1 MWSAEYG
8 RMRPAG
14 WYSEELRSTTS
25 RRFVPANG
33 MRRLSCASSKGRL
46 RPPTRERGS
55 ETVANEYKDTTNL
68 PKTKFPMRGN
78 LAKAEPERLRAWQE
92 NHVYEQMQKKNEG
105 HGKFVLHDGPPYANG
120 PIHVG
125 HAMNKISKDIIM
137 RYHAMLGEQ
146 TPYVPGWDCH
156 GQPIEHKVEE
166 SLGTEKFNATPVEK
180 IREMCREFAVENL
193 DLQREGF
200 KRLGVLGD
208 WDNPYL
214 TLYNEHDAAD
224 IEVFKAMFD
233 RGMIYRGR
241 KPVHWCKHCH
251 TALAEAEIEYSDEVS
266 PSIFV
271 RFELIDAPAELA
283 ASGMTVDV
291 VIWTT
296 TPWTLP
302 ANAGVAVSAED
313 DYVAVQADG
322 RLGIMAKALWEKVF
336 LGVAKKED
344 AVLYVPEG
352 AAEPWCVHGE
362 ELVGVTY
369 KQPVFE
375 GVTGRIVTADYVSM
389 EDGTGCVHT
398 APGHG
403 VDDYYTGMR
412 EGLPIIMPVDDD
424 GHFYAGDEYGTGG
437 PFSGLETDEAN
448 PVIIK
453 WLEERGTLLAEKKI
467 NHSYPHCWRCK
478 NPVIFRAT
486 DQWFVSMDETG
497 LRDEAIDAIYNKV
510 RFYPDHAKNRI
521 GTMVEGR
528 PDWCISRQR
537 NWGVPIPS
545 FTCAD
550 CGEKVMND
558 ATLDA
563 VNALFKEKGS
573 DAWFTDAPEDYL
585 GDACVCPKCG
595 GHHLKADRDILD
607 VWWDSGVSWKA
618 VCENREELEYPADM
632 YLEGSDQHRG
642 WFQSS
647 LLTSVG
653 ANGFAPYKAVVSQG
667 FTLDGQGRKM
677 SKSLGNVIDPNKVC
691 GTLGADILRLWVSS
705 VDTSTDVAIDDE
717 ILKRTSE
724 AYRRFRNTFRF
735 LLGELE
741 DQFDPEHDAV
751 PVDELM
757 PLDRLMLA
765 RMAEVQ
771 AEVDRAYAEYRF
783 NGAYRVLYD
792 FVVTELSNVYLDVTK
807 DRVYCDAPDS
817 LARRSAQTVWAEILS
832 MLLRDL
838 QPILAFTTDEV
849 MAYAPAGLRDGQ
861 EYAALLSWYEPKMA
875 LEEAEQYLPAYGAAL
890 EFRDVVTAALE
901 QARSAGDVNKSQEAR
916 IVAAVP
922 AALYDELTGEHAC
935 DLAELC
941 IVSEVELE
949 RGEELSVAVEHARGE
964 KCERC
969 WNYRELG
976 ASENHPHLCARCAA
990 VVEG

>member
-1 MWSAEYG
+1 MAKEK
-8 RMRPAG
+8 
-14 WYSEELRSTTS
+14 
-25 RRFVPANG
+25 
-33 MRRLSCASSKGRL
+33 SKY
-46 RPPTRERGS
+46 
-55 ETVANEYKDTTNL
+55 NDTMQL
-68 PKTKFPMRGN
+68 PKTGFPMRGGLPKN
-78 LAKAEPERLRAWQE
+78 EPKRLAAWYE
-92 NHVYEQMQKKNEG
+92 NHVYEQLQKKNEG
-105 HGKFVLHDGPPYANG
+105 HKKFVLHDGPPYANG
-120 PIHVG
+120 PIHIG

-137 RYHAMLGEQ
+137 RYHAMQGEQ

-166 SLGTEKFNATPVEK
+166 MLGTKKFNATPTAK
-180 IREMCREFAVENL
+180 IRELCNKFAVENI

-214 TLYNEHDAAD
+214 TLYHEHDAAD

-233 RGMIYRGR
+233 KGMIYRGR

-266 PSIFV
+266 PSVFV
-271 RFELIDAPAELA
+271 RFELIDVPEALRSAGVP
-283 ASGMTVDV
+283 VDV

-302 ANAGVAVSAED
+302 ANAGVALLADADYIAVEAE
-313 DYVAVQADG
+313 G

-336 LGVAKKED
+336 HGVAGIED
-344 AVLYVPEG
+344 ACLYVPEG
-352 AAEPWCVHGE
+352 AAEPWSVHGE
-362 ELVGVTY
+362 ELVDITY
-369 KQPVFE
+369 THPIFSDVQ
-375 GVTGRIVTADYVSM
+375 GRIVTADYVTL

-412 EGLPIIMPVDDD
+412 CNLPIIMPVDDD
-424 GHFYAGDEYGTGG
+424 GHFYAGDGLGTGG
-437 PFSGLETDEAN
+437 PFSGMDTDEAN
-448 PVIIK
+448 PHIIEF
-453 WLEERGTLLAEKKI
+453 LRERGTLVAEKKI

-486 DQWFVSMDETG
+486 DQWFVSMDETN
-497 LRDEAIDAIYNKV
+497 LRGEALDQVLNHV
-510 RFYPDHAKNRI
+510 TWYPDHAKNRI
-521 GTMVEGR
+521 GSMVEGR

-545 FTCAD
+545 YTCAD

-563 VNALFKEKGS
+563 VIVLFKEKGS
-573 DAWFTDAPEDYL
+573 DAWFTDAPEEYL
-585 GDACVCPKCG
+585 GGACVCPKCG

-653 ANGFAPYKAVVSQG
+653 ANGVAPYKAVVSQG

-691 GTLGADILRLWVSS
+691 DEMGADIIRLWVAS
-705 VDTSTDVAIDDE
+705 VDTSTDVAIDHE
-717 ILKRTSE
+717 ILARTSD

-741 DQFDPEHDAV
+741 GQFEPEADGVPFSDLTALDQ
-751 PVDELM
+751 LM
-757 PLDRLMLA
+757 VARLTQ
-765 RMAEVQ
+765 VQ
-771 AEVDRAYAEYRF
+771 AEVDAAYAGYEF
-783 NGAYRVLYD
+783 NRAYRVLYD
-792 FVVTELSNVYLDVTK
+792 FVVTELSNVYLDALK
-807 DRVYCDAPDS
+807 DRLYCEKPGS
-817 LARRSAQTVWAEILS
+817 LARRSAQTVLAELLS

-838 QPILAFTTDEV
+838 QPILAFTCDEV
-849 MAYAPAGLRDGQ
+849 MAYAPAGCRGG
-861 EYAALLSWYEPKMA
+861 ETYAAMLDWYQAPISV
-875 LEEAEQYLPAYGAAL
+875 EEANEYSEVL
-890 EFRDVVTAALE
+890 TAALTLRGAVTKALE
-901 QARSAGDVNKSQEAR
+901 DARTAGTFTKSQEVR
-916 IVAAVP
+916 ISATVP
-922 AALYDELTGEHAC
+922 SSDFALLTGERGI
-935 DLAELC
+935 DLAEFF
-941 IVSEVELE
+941 IVSEVALMENE
-949 RGEELSVAVEHARGE
+949 DAEDDGITVTVDAARGE
-964 KCERC
+964 RCDRC
-969 WNYRELG
+969 WNYREDTG
-976 ASENHPHLCARCAA
+976 VHGEHEHICSRCAA
-990 VVEG
+990 ALE

>member
-1 MWSAEYG
+1 MAKEK
-8 RMRPAG
+8 
-14 WYSEELRSTTS
+14 
-25 RRFVPANG
+25 
-33 MRRLSCASSKGRL
+33 SKY
-46 RPPTRERGS
+46 
-55 ETVANEYKDTTNL
+55 NDTMQL
-68 PKTKFPMRGN
+68 PKTGFPMRGGLPKN
-78 LAKAEPERLRAWQE
+78 EPKRLAAWYE
-92 NHVYEQMQKKNEG
+92 NHVYEQLQKKNEG
-105 HGKFVLHDGPPYANG
+105 HKKFVLHDGPPYANG
-120 PIHVG
+120 PIHIG

-137 RYHAMLGEQ
+137 RYHAMQGEQ

-166 SLGTEKFNATPVEK
+166 MLGTKKFNATPTAK
-180 IREMCREFAVENL
+180 IRELCNKFAVENI

-214 TLYNEHDAAD
+214 TLYHEHDAAD

-233 RGMIYRGR
+233 KGMIYRGR

-266 PSIFV
+266 PSVFV
-271 RFELIDAPAELA
+271 RFELIDVPEALRSAGVP
-283 ASGMTVDV
+283 VDV

-302 ANAGVAVSAED
+302 ANAGVALLAD
-313 DYVAVQADG
+313 ADYIAVQAEG

-336 LGVAKKED
+336 HGVAGIED
-344 AVLYVPEG
+344 ACLYVPEG
-352 AAEPWCVHGE
+352 ATEPWSVHGE
-362 ELVGVTY
+362 ELVDITY
-369 KQPVFE
+369 THPIFSDVQ
-375 GVTGRIVTADYVSM
+375 GRIVTADYVTL

-412 EGLPIIMPVDDD
+412 CNLPIIMPVDDD
-424 GHFYAGDEYGTGG
+424 GHFYAGDGLGTGG
-437 PFSGLETDEAN
+437 PFSGMDTDEAN
-448 PVIIK
+448 PHIIEF
-453 WLEERGTLLAEKKI
+453 LRERGTLVAEKKI

-486 DQWFVSMDETG
+486 DQWFVSMDETN
-497 LRDEAIDAIYNKV
+497 LRGEALDQVLNHV
-510 RFYPDHAKNRI
+510 TWYPDHAKNRI
-521 GTMVEGR
+521 GSMVEGR

-545 FTCAD
+545 YTCAD

-563 VNALFKEKGS
+563 VIALFKEKGS

-585 GDACVCPKCG
+585 GEACVCPKCG

-653 ANGFAPYKAVVSQG
+653 ANGVAPYKAVVSQG

-691 GTLGADILRLWVSS
+691 DEMGADIIRLWVAS
-705 VDTSTDVAIDDE
+705 VDTSTDVAIDHE
-717 ILKRTSE
+717 ILARTSD

-741 DQFDPEHDAV
+741 GQFEPETDGVPFSDLTALDQ
-751 PVDELM
+751 LM
-757 PLDRLMLA
+757 VARLTQ
-765 RMAEVQ
+765 VQ
-771 AEVDRAYAEYRF
+771 AEVDAAYAGYEF
-783 NGAYRVLYD
+783 NRAYRVLYD
-792 FVVTELSNVYLDVTK
+792 FVVTELSNVYLDALK
-807 DRVYCDAPDS
+807 DRLYCEKPGS
-817 LARRSAQTVWAEILS
+817 LARRSAQTVLAELLS

-838 QPILAFTTDEV
+838 QPILAFTCDEV
-849 MAYAPAGLRDGQ
+849 MAYAPAGCRGG
-861 EYAALLSWYEPKMA
+861 ETYAAMLDWYQAPISV
-875 LEEAEQYLPAYGAAL
+875 EEANEYSEVL
-890 EFRDVVTAALE
+890 TAALTLRGAVTKALE
-901 QARSAGDVNKSQEAR
+901 DARTAGTFTKSQEVR
-916 IVAAVP
+916 ISATVP
-922 AALYDELTGEHAC
+922 SSDFALLTGERAI
-935 DLAELC
+935 DLAEFF
-941 IVSEVELE
+941 IVSEVALTENE
-949 RGEELSVAVEHARGE
+949 DAEDDGITVTVEAARGE
-964 KCERC
+964 RCDRC
-969 WNYRELG
+969 WNYREDTG
-976 ASENHPHLCARCAA
+976 VHGEHEHICSRCAA
-990 VVEG
+990 ALE

>member
-1 MWSAEYG
+1 MAKEK
-8 RMRPAG
+8 
-14 WYSEELRSTTS
+14 
-25 RRFVPANG
+25 
-33 MRRLSCASSKGRL
+33 SKY
-46 RPPTRERGS
+46 
-55 ETVANEYKDTTNL
+55 NDTMQL
-68 PKTKFPMRGN
+68 PKTGFPMRGGLPKN
-78 LAKAEPERLRAWQE
+78 EPKRLAAWYE
-92 NHVYEQMQKKNEG
+92 NHVYEQLQKKNEG
-105 HGKFVLHDGPPYANG
+105 HKKFVLHDGPPYANG
-120 PIHVG
+120 PIHIG

-137 RYHAMLGEQ
+137 RYHAMQGEQ

-166 SLGTEKFNATPVEK
+166 MLGTKKFNATPTAK
-180 IREMCREFAVENL
+180 IRELCNKFAVENI

-214 TLYNEHDAAD
+214 TLYHEHDAAD

-233 RGMIYRGR
+233 KGMIYRGR

-266 PSIFV
+266 PSVFV
-271 RFELIDAPAELA
+271 RFELIDVPEALRSAGVP
-283 ASGMTVDV
+283 VDV

-302 ANAGVAVSAED
+302 ANAGVALLADADYIAVEAE
-313 DYVAVQADG
+313 G

-336 LGVAKKED
+336 HGVAGIED
-344 AVLYVPEG
+344 ACLYVPEG
-352 AAEPWCVHGE
+352 ATEPWSVHGE
-362 ELVGVTY
+362 ELVDITY
-369 KQPVFE
+369 THPIFSDVQ
-375 GVTGRIVTADYVSM
+375 GRIVTADYVTL

-412 EGLPIIMPVDDD
+412 CNLPIIMPVDDD
-424 GHFYAGDEYGTGG
+424 GHFYAGDGLGTGG
-437 PFSGLETDEAN
+437 PFSGMDTDEAN
-448 PVIIK
+448 PHIIEF
-453 WLEERGTLLAEKKI
+453 LRERGTLVAEKKI

-486 DQWFVSMDETG
+486 DQWFVSMDETN
-497 LRDEAIDAIYNKV
+497 LRGEALDQVLNHV
-510 RFYPDHAKNRI
+510 TWYPDHAKNRI
-521 GTMVEGR
+521 GSMVEGR

-545 FTCAD
+545 YTCAD

-563 VNALFKEKGS
+563 VIALFKEKGS
-573 DAWFTDAPEDYL
+573 DAWFTDAPEEYL
-585 GDACVCPKCG
+585 GEACVCPKCG

-653 ANGFAPYKAVVSQG
+653 ANGVAPYKAVVSQG

-691 GTLGADILRLWVSS
+691 DEMGADIIRLWVAS
-705 VDTSTDVAIDDE
+705 VDTSTDVAIDHE
-717 ILKRTSE
+717 ILARTSD

-741 DQFDPEHDAV
+741 GQFEPETDGVPFSDLTALDQ
-751 PVDELM
+751 LM
-757 PLDRLMLA
+757 VARLTQ
-765 RMAEVQ
+765 VQ
-771 AEVDRAYAEYRF
+771 AEVDAAYAGYEF
-783 NGAYRVLYD
+783 NRAYRVLYD
-792 FVVTELSNVYLDVTK
+792 FVVTELSNVYLDALK
-807 DRVYCDAPDS
+807 DRVYCEKPGS
-817 LARRSAQTVWAEILS
+817 LARRSAQTVLAELLS

-838 QPILAFTTDEV
+838 QPILAFTCDEV
-849 MAYAPAGLRDGQ
+849 MAYAPAGCRGG
-861 EYAALLSWYEPKMA
+861 ETYAAMLDWYQAPISV
-875 LEEAEQYLPAYGAAL
+875 EEANEYSEVL
-890 EFRDVVTAALE
+890 TAALTLRGAVTKALE
-901 QARSAGDVNKSQEAR
+901 DARAAGTFTKSQEVR
-916 IVAAVP
+916 ISATVP
-922 AALYDELTGEHAC
+922 SSDFALLTGERGI
-935 DLAELC
+935 DLAEFF
-941 IVSEVELE
+941 IVSEVALMENE
-949 RGEELSVAVEHARGE
+949 DAEDDGITVTVDAARGE
-964 KCERC
+964 RCDRC
-969 WNYRELG
+969 WNYREDTG
-976 ASENHPHLCARCAA
+976 VHGEHEHICSRCAA
-990 VVEG
+990 ALE

>member
-1 MWSAEYG
+1 MAKEK
-8 RMRPAG
+8 
-14 WYSEELRSTTS
+14 
-25 RRFVPANG
+25 
-33 MRRLSCASSKGRL
+33 SKY
-46 RPPTRERGS
+46 
-55 ETVANEYKDTTNL
+55 NDTMQL
-68 PKTKFPMRGN
+68 PKTGFPMRGGLPKN
-78 LAKAEPERLRAWQE
+78 EPKRLAAWYE
-92 NHVYEQMQKKNEG
+92 NHVYEQLQKKNEG
-105 HGKFVLHDGPPYANG
+105 HEKFVLHDGPPYANG
-120 PIHVG
+120 PIHIG

-137 RYHAMLGEQ
+137 RYHAMQGEQ

-166 SLGTEKFNATPVEK
+166 MLGTKKFNATPTAK
-180 IREMCREFAVENL
+180 IRELCNKFAVENI

-214 TLYNEHDAAD
+214 TLYHEHDAAD

-233 RGMIYRGR
+233 KGMIYRGR

-266 PSIFV
+266 PSVFV
-271 RFELIDAPAELA
+271 RFELIDVPEALRSAGVP
-283 ASGMTVDV
+283 VDV

-302 ANAGVAVSAED
+302 ANAGVALLAD
-313 DYVAVQADG
+313 ADYVAVQAEG

-336 LGVAKKED
+336 HGVAGIED
-344 AVLYVPEG
+344 ACLYVPEG
-352 AAEPWCVHGE
+352 AAEPWSVHGE
-362 ELVGVTY
+362 ELVDITY
-369 KQPVFE
+369 THPIFSDVQ
-375 GVTGRIVTADYVSM
+375 GRIVTADYVTL

-412 EGLPIIMPVDDD
+412 CNLPIIMPVDDD
-424 GHFYAGDEYGTGG
+424 GHFYAGDGLGTGG
-437 PFSGLETDEAN
+437 PFSGMDTDEAN
-448 PVIIK
+448 PHIIEF
-453 WLEERGTLLAEKKI
+453 LRERGTLVAEKKI

-486 DQWFVSMDETG
+486 DQWFVSMDETN
-497 LRDEAIDAIYNKV
+497 LRGEALDQVLNHV
-510 RFYPDHAKNRI
+510 TWYPDHAKNRI
-521 GTMVEGR
+521 GSMVEGR

-545 FTCAD
+545 YTCAD

-563 VNALFKEKGS
+563 VIVLFKEKGS
-573 DAWFTDAPEDYL
+573 DAWFTDAPEEYL
-585 GDACVCPKCG
+585 GEACVCPKCG

-653 ANGFAPYKAVVSQG
+653 ANGVAPYKAVVSQG

-691 GTLGADILRLWVSS
+691 DEMGADIIRLWVAS
-705 VDTSTDVAIDDE
+705 VDTSTDVAIDHE
-717 ILKRTSE
+717 ILARTSD

-741 DQFDPEHDAV
+741 GQFEPETDGVPFSDLTALDQ
-751 PVDELM
+751 LM
-757 PLDRLMLA
+757 VARLTQ
-765 RMAEVQ
+765 VQ
-771 AEVDRAYAEYRF
+771 AEVDAAYAGYEF
-783 NGAYRVLYD
+783 NRAYRVLYD
-792 FVVTELSNVYLDVTK
+792 FVVTELSNVYLDALK
-807 DRVYCDAPDS
+807 DRLYCEKPGS
-817 LARRSAQTVWAEILS
+817 LARRSAQTVLAELLS

-838 QPILAFTTDEV
+838 QPILAFTCDEV
-849 MAYAPAGLRDGQ
+849 MAYAPAGCRGG
-861 EYAALLSWYEPKMA
+861 ETYAAMLDWYQAPISV
-875 LEEAEQYLPAYGAAL
+875 EEANEYSEVL
-890 EFRDVVTAALE
+890 TAALTLRGAVTKALE
-901 QARSAGDVNKSQEAR
+901 DARTAGTFTKSQEVR
-916 IVAAVP
+916 ISATVP
-922 AALYDELTGEHAC
+922 SSDFALLTGERGI
-935 DLAELC
+935 DLAEFF
-941 IVSEVELE
+941 IVSEVALTENE
-949 RGEELSVAVEHARGE
+949 DAEDDGITVTVEAARGE
-964 KCERC
+964 RCDRC
-969 WNYRELG
+969 WNYREDTG
-976 ASENHPHLCARCAA
+976 VHGEHEHICSRCAA
-990 VVEG
+990 ALE

>member
-1 MWSAEYG
+1 MAKEK
-8 RMRPAG
+8 
-14 WYSEELRSTTS
+14 
-25 RRFVPANG
+25 
-33 MRRLSCASSKGRL
+33 SKY
-46 RPPTRERGS
+46 
-55 ETVANEYKDTTNL
+55 NDTMQL
-68 PKTKFPMRGN
+68 PKTGFPMRGGLPKN
-78 LAKAEPERLRAWQE
+78 EPKRLAAWYE
-92 NHVYEQMQKKNEG
+92 NHVYEQLQKKNEG
-105 HGKFVLHDGPPYANG
+105 HKKFVLHDGPPYANG
-120 PIHVG
+120 PIHIG

-137 RYHAMLGEQ
+137 RYHAMQGEQ

-166 SLGTEKFNATPVEK
+166 MLGTKKFNATPTAK
-180 IREMCREFAVENL
+180 IRELCNKFAVENI

-214 TLYNEHDAAD
+214 TLYHEHDAAD

-233 RGMIYRGR
+233 KGMIYRGR

-266 PSIFV
+266 PSVFV
-271 RFELIDAPAELA
+271 RFELIDVPEALRSAGVP
-283 ASGMTVDV
+283 VDV

-302 ANAGVAVSAED
+302 ANAGVALLADADYIAVEAE
-313 DYVAVQADG
+313 G

-336 LGVAKKED
+336 HGVAGIED
-344 AVLYVPEG
+344 ACLYVPEG
-352 AAEPWCVHGE
+352 ATEPWSVHGE
-362 ELVGVTY
+362 ELVDITY
-369 KQPVFE
+369 THPIFSDVQ
-375 GVTGRIVTADYVSM
+375 GRIVTADYVTL

-412 EGLPIIMPVDDD
+412 CNLPIIMPVDDD
-424 GHFYAGDEYGTGG
+424 GHFYAGDGLGTGG
-437 PFSGLETDEAN
+437 PFSGMDTDEAN
-448 PVIIK
+448 PHIIEF
-453 WLEERGTLLAEKKI
+453 LRERGTLVAEKKI

-486 DQWFVSMDETG
+486 DQWFVSMDETN
-497 LRDEAIDAIYNKV
+497 LRGEALDQVLNHV
-510 RFYPDHAKNRI
+510 TWYPDHAKNRI
-521 GTMVEGR
+521 GSMVEGR

-545 FTCAD
+545 YTCAD

-563 VNALFKEKGS
+563 VIALFKEKGS
-573 DAWFTDAPEDYL
+573 DAWFTDAPEEYL
-585 GDACVCPKCG
+585 GEACVCPKCG

-653 ANGFAPYKAVVSQG
+653 ANGVAPYKAVVSQG

-691 GTLGADILRLWVSS
+691 DEMGADIIRLWVAS
-705 VDTSTDVAIDDE
+705 VDTSTDVAIDHE
-717 ILKRTSE
+717 ILARTSD

-741 DQFDPEHDAV
+741 GQFEPETDGVPFSDLTALDQ
-751 PVDELM
+751 LM
-757 PLDRLMLA
+757 VARLTQ
-765 RMAEVQ
+765 VQ
-771 AEVDRAYAEYRF
+771 AEVDAAYAGYEF
-783 NGAYRVLYD
+783 NRAYRVLYD
-792 FVVTELSNVYLDVTK
+792 FVVTELSNVYLDALK
-807 DRVYCDAPDS
+807 DRLYCEKPGS
-817 LARRSAQTVWAEILS
+817 LARRSAQTVLAELLS

-838 QPILAFTTDEV
+838 QPILAFTCDEV
-849 MAYAPAGLRDGQ
+849 MAYAPAGCRGG
-861 EYAALLSWYEPKMA
+861 ETYAAMLDWYQAPISV
-875 LEEAEQYLPAYGAAL
+875 EEANEYSEVL
-890 EFRDVVTAALE
+890 TAALALRGAVTKALE
-901 QARSAGDVNKSQEAR
+901 DARTAGTFTKSQEVR
-916 IVAAVP
+916 ISATVP
-922 AALYDELTGEHAC
+922 SSDFALLTGERGI
-935 DLAELC
+935 DLAEFF
-941 IVSEVELE
+941 IVSEVALMENE
-949 RGEELSVAVEHARGE
+949 DAEDDGITVTVDAARGE
-964 KCERC
+964 RCDRC
-969 WNYRELG
+969 WNYREDTG
-976 ASENHPHLCARCAA
+976 VHGEHEHICSRCAA
-990 VVEG
+990 ALE

>member
-1 MWSAEYG
+1 MAKEK
-8 RMRPAG
+8 
-14 WYSEELRSTTS
+14 
-25 RRFVPANG
+25 
-33 MRRLSCASSKGRL
+33 SKY
-46 RPPTRERGS
+46 
-55 ETVANEYKDTTNL
+55 NDTMQL
-68 PKTKFPMRGN
+68 PKTGFPMRGGLPKN
-78 LAKAEPERLRAWQE
+78 EPKRLAAWYE
-92 NHVYEQMQKKNEG
+92 NHVYEQLQKKNEG
-105 HGKFVLHDGPPYANG
+105 HKKFVLHDGPPYANG
-120 PIHVG
+120 PIHIG

-137 RYHAMLGEQ
+137 RYHAMQGEQ

-166 SLGTEKFNATPVEK
+166 MLSTKKFNATPTAK
-180 IREMCREFAVENL
+180 IRELCNKFAVENI

-214 TLYNEHDAAD
+214 TLYHEHDAAD

-233 RGMIYRGR
+233 KGMIYRGR

-266 PSIFV
+266 PSVFV
-271 RFELIDAPAELA
+271 RFELIDVPEALRSAGVP
-283 ASGMTVDV
+283 VDV

-302 ANAGVAVSAED
+302 ANAGVALLADADYIAVEAE
-313 DYVAVQADG
+313 G

-336 LGVAKKED
+336 HGVAGIED
-344 AVLYVPEG
+344 ACLYVPEG
-352 AAEPWCVHGE
+352 AAEPWSVHGE
-362 ELVGVTY
+362 ELVDITY
-369 KQPVFE
+369 THPIFSDVQ
-375 GVTGRIVTADYVSM
+375 GRIVTADYVTL

-412 EGLPIIMPVDDD
+412 CNLPIIMPVDDD
-424 GHFYAGDEYGTGG
+424 GHFYAGDGLGTGG
-437 PFSGLETDEAN
+437 PFSGMDTDEAN
-448 PVIIK
+448 PHIIEF
-453 WLEERGTLLAEKKI
+453 LRERGTLVAEKKI

-486 DQWFVSMDETG
+486 DQWFVSMDETN
-497 LRDEAIDAIYNKV
+497 LRGEALDQVLNHV
-510 RFYPDHAKNRI
+510 TWYPDHAKNRI
-521 GTMVEGR
+521 GSMVEGR

-545 FTCAD
+545 YTCAD

-563 VNALFKEKGS
+563 VIALFKEKGS
-573 DAWFTDAPEDYL
+573 DAWFTDAPEEYL
-585 GDACVCPKCG
+585 GEACVCPKCG

-653 ANGFAPYKAVVSQG
+653 ANGVAPYKAVVSQG

-691 GTLGADILRLWVSS
+691 DEMGADIIRLWVAS
-705 VDTSTDVAIDDE
+705 VDTSTDVAIDHE
-717 ILKRTSE
+717 ILARTSD

-741 DQFDPEHDAV
+741 GQFEPETDGVPFSDLTALDQ
-751 PVDELM
+751 LM
-757 PLDRLMLA
+757 VARLTQ
-765 RMAEVQ
+765 VQ
-771 AEVDRAYAEYRF
+771 AEVDAAYAGYEF
-783 NGAYRVLYD
+783 NRAYRVLYD
-792 FVVTELSNVYLDVTK
+792 FVVTELSNVYLDALK
-807 DRVYCDAPDS
+807 DRLYCEKPGS
-817 LARRSAQTVWAEILS
+817 LARRSAQTVLAELLS

-838 QPILAFTTDEV
+838 QPILAFTCDEV
-849 MAYAPAGLRDGQ
+849 MAYAPAGCRGG
-861 EYAALLSWYEPKMA
+861 ETYAAMLDWYQAPISV
-875 LEEAEQYLPAYGAAL
+875 EEANEYSEVL
-890 EFRDVVTAALE
+890 TAALTLRGAVTKALE
-901 QARSAGDVNKSQEAR
+901 DARTAGTFTKSQEVR
-916 IVAAVP
+916 ISATVP
-922 AALYDELTGEHAC
+922 SSDFALLTGERGI
-935 DLAELC
+935 DLAEFF
-941 IVSEVELE
+941 IVSEVALMENE
-949 RGEELSVAVEHARGE
+949 DAEDDGITVTVDAARGE
-964 KCERC
+964 RCDRC
-969 WNYRELG
+969 WNYREDTG
-976 ASENHPHLCARCAA
+976 VHGEHEHICSRCAA
-990 VVEG
+990 ALE

>member
-1 MWSAEYG
+1 MAKEK
-8 RMRPAG
+8 
-14 WYSEELRSTTS
+14 
-25 RRFVPANG
+25 
-33 MRRLSCASSKGRL
+33 SKY
-46 RPPTRERGS
+46 
-55 ETVANEYKDTTNL
+55 NDTMQL
-68 PKTKFPMRGN
+68 PKTGFPMRGGLPKN
-78 LAKAEPERLRAWQE
+78 EPKRLAAWYE
-92 NHVYEQMQKKNEG
+92 NHVYEQLQKKNEG
-105 HGKFVLHDGPPYANG
+105 HKKFVLHDGPPYANG
-120 PIHVG
+120 PIHIG

-137 RYHAMLGEQ
+137 RYHAMQGEQ

-166 SLGTEKFNATPVEK
+166 MLGTKKFNATPTAK
-180 IREMCREFAVENL
+180 IRELCNKFAVENI

-214 TLYNEHDAAD
+214 TLYHEHDAAD

-233 RGMIYRGR
+233 KGMIYRGR

-266 PSIFV
+266 PSVFV
-271 RFELIDAPAELA
+271 RFELIDVPEALRSAGVP
-283 ASGMTVDV
+283 VDV

-302 ANAGVAVSAED
+302 ANAGVALLADADYIAVEAE
-313 DYVAVQADG
+313 G

-336 LGVAKKED
+336 HGVAGIED
-344 AVLYVPEG
+344 ACLYVPEG
-352 AAEPWCVHGE
+352 AAEPWSVHGE
-362 ELVGVTY
+362 ELVDITY
-369 KQPVFE
+369 THPIFSDVQ
-375 GVTGRIVTADYVSM
+375 GRIVTADYVTL

-412 EGLPIIMPVDDD
+412 CNLPIIMPVDDD
-424 GHFYAGDEYGTGG
+424 GHFYAGDGLGTGG
-437 PFSGLETDEAN
+437 PFSGMDTDEAN
-448 PVIIK
+448 PHIIEF
-453 WLEERGTLLAEKKI
+453 LRERGTLVAEKKI

-486 DQWFVSMDETG
+486 DQWFVSMDETN
-497 LRDEAIDAIYNKV
+497 LRGEALDQVLNHV
-510 RFYPDHAKNRI
+510 TWYPDHAKNRI
-521 GTMVEGR
+521 GSMVEGR

-537 NWGVPIPS
+537 YWGVPIPS
-545 FTCAD
+545 YTCAD

-563 VNALFKEKGS
+563 VIALFKEKGS
-573 DAWFTDAPEDYL
+573 DAWFTDAPEEYL
-585 GDACVCPKCG
+585 GEACVCPKCG

-653 ANGFAPYKAVVSQG
+653 ANGVAPYKAVVSQG

-691 GTLGADILRLWVSS
+691 DEMGADIIRLWVAS
-705 VDTSTDVAIDDE
+705 VDTSTDVAIDHE
-717 ILKRTSE
+717 ILARTSD

-741 DQFDPEHDAV
+741 GQFEPETDGVPFSDLTALDQ
-751 PVDELM
+751 LM
-757 PLDRLMLA
+757 VARLTQ
-765 RMAEVQ
+765 VQ
-771 AEVDRAYAEYRF
+771 AEVDAAYAGYEF
-783 NGAYRVLYD
+783 NRAYRVLYD
-792 FVVTELSNVYLDVTK
+792 FVVTELSNVYLDALK
-807 DRVYCDAPDS
+807 DRLYCEKPGS
-817 LARRSAQTVWAEILS
+817 LARRSAQTVLAELLS

-838 QPILAFTTDEV
+838 QPILAFTCDEV
-849 MAYAPAGLRDGQ
+849 MAYAPAGCRGG
-861 EYAALLSWYEPKMA
+861 ETYAAMLDWYQAPISV
-875 LEEAEQYLPAYGAAL
+875 EEANEYSEVL
-890 EFRDVVTAALE
+890 TAALTLRGAVTKALE
-901 QARSAGDVNKSQEAR
+901 DARTAGTFTKSQEVR
-916 IVAAVP
+916 ISATVP
-922 AALYDELTGEHAC
+922 SSDFALLTGERGI
-935 DLAELC
+935 DLAEFF
-941 IVSEVELE
+941 IVSEVALMENE
-949 RGEELSVAVEHARGE
+949 DAEDDGITVTVDAARGE
-964 KCERC
+964 RCDRC
-969 WNYRELG
+969 WNYREDTG
-976 ASENHPHLCARCAA
+976 VHGEHEHICSRCAA
-990 VVEG
+990 ALE

>member
-1 MWSAEYG
+1 MAKEK
-8 RMRPAG
+8 
-14 WYSEELRSTTS
+14 
-25 RRFVPANG
+25 
-33 MRRLSCASSKGRL
+33 SKY
-46 RPPTRERGS
+46 
-55 ETVANEYKDTTNL
+55 NDTMQL
-68 PKTKFPMRGN
+68 PKTGFPMRGGLPKN
-78 LAKAEPERLRAWQE
+78 EPKRLAAWYE
-92 NHVYEQMQKKNEG
+92 NHVYEQLQKKNEG
-105 HGKFVLHDGPPYANG
+105 HKKFVLHDGPPYANG
-120 PIHVG
+120 PIHIG

-137 RYHAMLGEQ
+137 RYHAMQGEQ

-166 SLGTEKFNATPVEK
+166 MLGTKKFNATPTAK
-180 IREMCREFAVENL
+180 IRELCNKFAVENI

-214 TLYNEHDAAD
+214 TLYHEHDAAD

-233 RGMIYRGR
+233 KGMIYRGR

-266 PSIFV
+266 PSVFV
-271 RFELIDAPAELA
+271 RFELIDVPEALRSAGVP
-283 ASGMTVDV
+283 VDV

-302 ANAGVAVSAED
+302 ANAGVALLAD
-313 DYVAVQADG
+313 ADYVAVQAEG

-336 LGVAKKED
+336 HGVAGIED
-344 AVLYVPEG
+344 ACLYVPEG
-352 AAEPWCVHGE
+352 AAEPWSVHGE
-362 ELVGVTY
+362 ELVDITY
-369 KQPVFE
+369 THPIFSDLQ
-375 GVTGRIVTADYVSM
+375 GRIVTADYVTL

-412 EGLPIIMPVDDD
+412 CNLPIIMPVDDD
-424 GHFYAGDEYGTGG
+424 GHFYAGDGLGTGG
-437 PFSGLETDEAN
+437 PFSGMDTDEAN
-448 PVIIK
+448 PHIIEF
-453 WLEERGTLLAEKKI
+453 LRERGTLVAEKKI

-486 DQWFVSMDETG
+486 DQWFVSMDETN
-497 LRDEAIDAIYNKV
+497 LRGEALDQVLNHV
-510 RFYPDHAKNRI
+510 TWYPDHAKNRI
-521 GTMVEGR
+521 GSMVEGR

-545 FTCAD
+545 YTCAD

-563 VNALFKEKGS
+563 VIALFKEKGS
-573 DAWFTDAPEDYL
+573 DAWFTDAPEEYL
-585 GDACVCPKCG
+585 GEACVCPKCG

-618 VCENREELEYPADM
+618 VCENRAELEYPADM

-653 ANGFAPYKAVVSQG
+653 ANGVAPYKAVVSQG

-691 GTLGADILRLWVSS
+691 DEMGADIIRLWVAS
-705 VDTSTDVAIDDE
+705 VDTSTDVAIDHE
-717 ILKRTSE
+717 ILARTSD

-741 DQFDPEHDAV
+741 GQFEPETDGVPFSDLTALDQ
-751 PVDELM
+751 LM
-757 PLDRLMLA
+757 VARLTQ
-765 RMAEVQ
+765 VQ
-771 AEVDRAYAEYRF
+771 AEVDAAYAGYEF
-783 NGAYRVLYD
+783 NRAYRVLYD
-792 FVVTELSNVYLDVTK
+792 FVVTELSNVYLDALK
-807 DRVYCDAPDS
+807 DRLYCEKPGS
-817 LARRSAQTVWAEILS
+817 LARRSAQTVLAELLS

-838 QPILAFTTDEV
+838 QPILAFTCDEV
-849 MAYAPAGLRDGQ
+849 MAYAPAGCRGG
-861 EYAALLSWYEPKMA
+861 ETYAAMLDWYQAPISV
-875 LEEAEQYLPAYGAAL
+875 EEANEYSEVL
-890 EFRDVVTAALE
+890 TAALTLRGAVTKALE
-901 QARSAGDVNKSQEAR
+901 DARTAGTFTKSQEVR
-916 IVAAVP
+916 ISATVP
-922 AALYDELTGEHAC
+922 SSDFALLTGERAI
-935 DLAELC
+935 DLAEFF
-941 IVSEVELE
+941 IVSEVALTENE
-949 RGEELSVAVEHARGE
+949 DAEDDGITVTVEAARGE
-964 KCERC
+964 RCDRC
-969 WNYRELG
+969 WNYREDTG
-976 ASENHPHLCARCAA
+976 VHGEHEHICSRCAA
-990 VVEG
+990 ALE

>member
-1 MWSAEYG
+1 MAKEK
-8 RMRPAG
+8 
-14 WYSEELRSTTS
+14 
-25 RRFVPANG
+25 
-33 MRRLSCASSKGRL
+33 SKY
-46 RPPTRERGS
+46 
-55 ETVANEYKDTTNL
+55 NDTMQL
-68 PKTKFPMRGN
+68 PKTGFPMRGGLPKN
-78 LAKAEPERLRAWQE
+78 EPKRLAAWYE
-92 NHVYEQMQKKNEG
+92 NHVYEQLQKKNEG
-105 HGKFVLHDGPPYANG
+105 PKKFVLHDGPPYANG
-120 PIHVG
+120 PIHIG

-137 RYHAMLGEQ
+137 RYHAMQGEQ

-166 SLGTEKFNATPVEK
+166 MLGTKKFNATPTAK
-180 IREMCREFAVENL
+180 IRELCNKFAVENI

-214 TLYNEHDAAD
+214 TLYHEHDAAD

-233 RGMIYRGR
+233 KGMIYRGR

-266 PSIFV
+266 PSVFV
-271 RFELIDAPAELA
+271 RFELIDVPEALRSAGVP
-283 ASGMTVDV
+283 VDV

-302 ANAGVAVSAED
+302 ANAGVALLAD
-313 DYVAVQADG
+313 ADYIAVQAEG

-336 LGVAKKED
+336 HGVAGIED
-344 AVLYVPEG
+344 ACLYVPEG
-352 AAEPWCVHGE
+352 AAEPWSVHGE
-362 ELVGVTY
+362 ELVDITY
-369 KQPVFE
+369 THPIFSDVQ
-375 GVTGRIVTADYVSM
+375 GRIVTADYVTL

-412 EGLPIIMPVDDD
+412 CNLPIIMPVDDD
-424 GHFYAGDEYGTGG
+424 GHFYAGDGLGTGG
-437 PFSGLETDEAN
+437 PFSGMDTDEAN
-448 PVIIK
+448 PHIIEF
-453 WLEERGTLLAEKKI
+453 LRERGTLVAEKKI

-486 DQWFVSMDETG
+486 DQWFVSMDETN
-497 LRDEAIDAIYNKV
+497 LRGEALDQLLNHV
-510 RFYPDHAKNRI
+510 TWYPDHAKNRI
-521 GTMVEGR
+521 GSMVEGR

-545 FTCAD
+545 YTCAD

-563 VNALFKEKGS
+563 VIALFKEKGS
-573 DAWFTDAPEDYL
+573 DAWFTDAPEEYL
-585 GDACVCPKCG
+585 GEACVCPKCG

-618 VCENREELEYPADM
+618 VCENRAELEYPADM

-653 ANGFAPYKAVVSQG
+653 ANGVAPYKAVVSQG

-691 GTLGADILRLWVSS
+691 DEMGADIIRLWVAS
-705 VDTSTDVAIDDE
+705 VDTSTDVAIDHE
-717 ILKRTSE
+717 ILARTSD

-741 DQFDPEHDAV
+741 GQFEPETDGVPFSDLTALDQ
-751 PVDELM
+751 LM
-757 PLDRLMLA
+757 VARLTQ
-765 RMAEVQ
+765 VQ
-771 AEVDRAYAEYRF
+771 AEVDAAYAGYEF
-783 NGAYRVLYD
+783 NRAYRVLYD
-792 FVVTELSNVYLDVTK
+792 FVVTELSNVYLDALK
-807 DRVYCDAPDS
+807 DRLYCEKPGS
-817 LARRSAQTVWAEILS
+817 LARRSAQTVLAELLS

-838 QPILAFTTDEV
+838 QPILAFTCDEV
-849 MAYAPAGLRDGQ
+849 MAYAPAGCRGG
-861 EYAALLSWYEPKMA
+861 ETYAAMLDWYQAPISV
-875 LEEAEQYLPAYGAAL
+875 EEANEYSEVL
-890 EFRDVVTAALE
+890 TAALSLRGAVTKALE
-901 QARSAGDVNKSQEAR
+901 DARTAGTFTKSQEVR
-916 IVAAVP
+916 ISATVP
-922 AALYDELTGEHAC
+922 SSDFALLTGERGI
-935 DLAELC
+935 DLAEFF
-941 IVSEVELE
+941 IVSEVALTENE
-949 RGEELSVAVEHARGE
+949 DAEDDGITVTVDAARGE
-964 KCERC
+964 RCDRC
-969 WNYRELG
+969 WNYREDTG
-976 ASENHPHLCARCAA
+976 VHGEHEHICSRCAA
-990 VVEG
+990 ALE

>member
-1 MWSAEYG
+1 MAKEK
-8 RMRPAG
+8 
-14 WYSEELRSTTS
+14 
-25 RRFVPANG
+25 
-33 MRRLSCASSKGRL
+33 SKY
-46 RPPTRERGS
+46 
-55 ETVANEYKDTTNL
+55 NDTMQL
-68 PKTKFPMRGN
+68 PKTGFPMRGGLPKN
-78 LAKAEPERLRAWQE
+78 EPKRLAAWYE
-92 NHVYEQMQKKNEG
+92 NHVYEQLQKKNEG
-105 HGKFVLHDGPPYANG
+105 HKKFVLHDGPPYANG
-120 PIHVG
+120 PIHIG

-137 RYHAMLGEQ
+137 RYHAMQGEQ

-166 SLGTEKFNATPVEK
+166 MLGTKKFNATPTAK
-180 IREMCREFAVENL
+180 IRELCNKFAVENI

-214 TLYNEHDAAD
+214 TLYHEHDAAD

-233 RGMIYRGR
+233 KGMIYRGR

-266 PSIFV
+266 PSVFV
-271 RFELIDAPAELA
+271 RFELIDVPEALRSAGVP
-283 ASGMTVDV
+283 VDV

-302 ANAGVAVSAED
+302 ANAGVALLADADYIAVEAE
-313 DYVAVQADG
+313 G

-336 LGVAKKED
+336 HGVAGIED
-344 AVLYVPEG
+344 ACLYVPEG
-352 AAEPWCVHGE
+352 AAEPWSVHGE
-362 ELVGVTY
+362 ELVDITY
-369 KQPVFE
+369 THPIFSDVQ
-375 GVTGRIVTADYVSM
+375 GRIVTADYVTL

-412 EGLPIIMPVDDD
+412 CNLPIIMPVDDD
-424 GHFYAGDEYGTGG
+424 GHFYAGDGLGTGG
-437 PFSGLETDEAN
+437 PFSGMDTDEAN
-448 PVIIK
+448 PHIIEF
-453 WLEERGTLLAEKKI
+453 LRERGTLVAEKKI

-486 DQWFVSMDETG
+486 DQWFVSMDETN
-497 LRDEAIDAIYNKV
+497 LRGEALDQVLNHV
-510 RFYPDHAKNRI
+510 TWYPDHAKNRI
-521 GTMVEGR
+521 GSMVEGR

-545 FTCAD
+545 YTCAD

-563 VNALFKEKGS
+563 VIALFKEKGS
-573 DAWFTDAPEDYL
+573 DAWFTDAPEEYL
-585 GDACVCPKCG
+585 GEACVCPKCG

-618 VCENREELEYPADM
+618 VCENRAELEYPADM

-653 ANGFAPYKAVVSQG
+653 ANGVAPYKAVVSQG

-691 GTLGADILRLWVSS
+691 DEMGADIIRLWVAS
-705 VDTSTDVAIDDE
+705 VDTSTDVAIDHE
-717 ILKRTSE
+717 ILARTSD

-741 DQFDPEHDAV
+741 GQFEPETDGVPFSDLTALDQ
-751 PVDELM
+751 LM
-757 PLDRLMLA
+757 VARLTQ
-765 RMAEVQ
+765 VQ
-771 AEVDRAYAEYRF
+771 AEVDAAYAGYEF
-783 NGAYRVLYD
+783 NRAYRVLYD
-792 FVVTELSNVYLDVTK
+792 FVVTELSNVYLDALK
-807 DRVYCDAPDS
+807 DRLYCEKPGS
-817 LARRSAQTVWAEILS
+817 LARRSAQTVLAELLS

-838 QPILAFTTDEV
+838 QPILAFTCDEV
-849 MAYAPAGLRDGQ
+849 MAYAPAGCRGG
-861 EYAALLSWYEPKMA
+861 EAYAAMLDWYQAPISV
-875 LEEAEQYLPAYGAAL
+875 EEANEYSEVL
-890 EFRDVVTAALE
+890 TAALSLRGAVTKALE
-901 QARSAGDVNKSQEAR
+901 DARTAGTFTKSQEVR
-916 IVAAVP
+916 ISATVP
-922 AALYDELTGEHAC
+922 SSDFALLTGERAI
-935 DLAELC
+935 DLAEFF
-941 IVSEVELE
+941 IVSEVALTENE
-949 RGEELSVAVEHARGE
+949 DAEDDGITVTVDAARGE
-964 KCERC
+964 RCDRC
-969 WNYRELG
+969 WNYREDTG
-976 ASENHPHLCARCAA
+976 VHGEHEHICSRCAA
-990 VVEG
+990 ALE

>member
-1 MWSAEYG
+1 MAKEK
-8 RMRPAG
+8 
-14 WYSEELRSTTS
+14 
-25 RRFVPANG
+25 
-33 MRRLSCASSKGRL
+33 SKY
-46 RPPTRERGS
+46 
-55 ETVANEYKDTTNL
+55 NDTMQL
-68 PKTKFPMRGN
+68 PKTGFPMRGGLPKN
-78 LAKAEPERLRAWQE
+78 EPKRLAAWYE
-92 NHVYEQMQKKNEG
+92 NHVYEQLQKKNEG
-105 HGKFVLHDGPPYANG
+105 HKKFVLHDGPPYANG
-120 PIHVG
+120 PIHIG

-137 RYHAMLGEQ
+137 RYHAMQGEQ

-166 SLGTEKFNATPVEK
+166 MLGTKKFNATPTAK
-180 IREMCREFAVENL
+180 IRELCNKFAVENI

-214 TLYNEHDAAD
+214 TLYHEHDAAD

-233 RGMIYRGR
+233 KGMIYRGR

-266 PSIFV
+266 PSVFV
-271 RFELIDAPAELA
+271 RFELIDVPEALRA
-283 ASGMTVDV
+283 AGVPVDV

-302 ANAGVAVSAED
+302 ANAGVALLAD
-313 DYVAVQADG
+313 ADYIAVEAKG

-336 LGVAKKED
+336 HGVAGIED
-344 AVLYVPEG
+344 ACLYVPEG
-352 AAEPWCVHGE
+352 AAEPWSVHGE
-362 ELVGVTY
+362 ELVDITY
-369 KQPVFE
+369 THPIFSDVQ
-375 GVTGRIVTADYVSM
+375 GRIVTADYVTL

-412 EGLPIIMPVDDD
+412 CNLPIIMPVDDD
-424 GHFYAGDEYGTGG
+424 GHFYAGDGLGTGG
-437 PFSGLETDEAN
+437 PFSGMDTDEAN
-448 PVIIK
+448 PHIIEF
-453 WLEERGTLLAEKKI
+453 LRERGTLVAEKKI

-486 DQWFVSMDETG
+486 DQWFVSMDETN
-497 LRDEAIDAIYNKV
+497 LRGEALDQVLNHV
-510 RFYPDHAKNRI
+510 TWYPDHAKNRI
-521 GTMVEGR
+521 GSMVEGR

-545 FTCAD
+545 YTCAD

-563 VNALFKEKGS
+563 VIALFKEKGS
-573 DAWFTDAPEDYL
+573 DAWFTDAPEEYL
-585 GDACVCPKCG
+585 GEACVCPKCG
-595 GHHLKADRDILD
+595 GHHLNADRDILD

-653 ANGFAPYKAVVSQG
+653 ANGVAPYKAVVSQG

-691 GTLGADILRLWVSS
+691 DEMGADIIRLWVAS
-705 VDTSTDVAIDDE
+705 VDTSTDVAIDHE
-717 ILKRTSE
+717 ILARTSD

-741 DQFDPEHDAV
+741 GQFEPETDGVPFSDLTALDQ
-751 PVDELM
+751 LM
-757 PLDRLMLA
+757 VARLTQ
-765 RMAEVQ
+765 VQ
-771 AEVDRAYAEYRF
+771 AEVDAAYAGYEF
-783 NGAYRVLYD
+783 NRAYRVLYD
-792 FVVTELSNVYLDVTK
+792 FVVTELSNVYLDALK
-807 DRVYCDAPDS
+807 DRLYCEKPGS
-817 LARRSAQTVWAEILS
+817 LARRSAQTVLAELLS

-838 QPILAFTTDEV
+838 QPILAFTCDEV
-849 MAYAPAGLRDGQ
+849 MAYAPAGCRGG
-861 EYAALLSWYEPKMA
+861 EAYAAMLDWYQAPISV
-875 LEEAEQYLPAYGAAL
+875 EEANEYSEVL
-890 EFRDVVTAALE
+890 TAALTLRGAVTKALE
-901 QARSAGDVNKSQEAR
+901 DARTAGTFTKSQEVRVSAT
-916 IVAAVP
+916 VP
-922 AALYDELTGEHAC
+922 SSDFALLTGERGI
-935 DLAELC
+935 DLAEFF
-941 IVSEVELE
+941 IVSEVALTENE
-949 RGEELSVAVEHARGE
+949 DAEDDGITVTVDAARGE
-964 KCERC
+964 RCDRC
-969 WNYRELG
+969 WNYREDTG
-976 ASENHPHLCARCAA
+976 VHGEHEHICSRCAA
-990 VVEG
+990 ALE

>member
-1 MWSAEYG
+1 MAKEK
-8 RMRPAG
+8 
-14 WYSEELRSTTS
+14 
-25 RRFVPANG
+25 
-33 MRRLSCASSKGRL
+33 SKY
-46 RPPTRERGS
+46 
-55 ETVANEYKDTTNL
+55 NDTMQL
-68 PKTKFPMRGN
+68 PKTGFPMRGGLPKN
-78 LAKAEPERLRAWQE
+78 EPKRLAAWHE
-92 NHVYEQMQKKNEG
+92 NHVYEQLQKKNEG
-105 HGKFVLHDGPPYANG
+105 HKKFVLHDGPPYANG
-120 PIHVG
+120 PIHIG

-137 RYHAMLGEQ
+137 RYHAMQGEQ

-166 SLGTEKFNATPVEK
+166 MLGTKKFNATPTAK
-180 IREMCREFAVENL
+180 IRELCNKFAVENI

-214 TLYNEHDAAD
+214 TLYHEHDAAD

-233 RGMIYRGR
+233 KGMIYRGR

-266 PSIFV
+266 PSVFV
-271 RFELIDAPAELA
+271 RFELIDVPEALRSAGVP
-283 ASGMTVDV
+283 VDV

-302 ANAGVAVSAED
+302 ANAGVALLADADYIAVEAE
-313 DYVAVQADG
+313 G

-336 LGVAKKED
+336 HGVAGIED
-344 AVLYVPEG
+344 ACLYVPEG
-352 AAEPWCVHGE
+352 ASEPWSVHGE
-362 ELVGVTY
+362 ELVDITY
-369 KQPVFE
+369 THPIFSDVQ
-375 GVTGRIVTADYVSM
+375 GRIVTADYVTL

-412 EGLPIIMPVDDD
+412 CNLPIIMPVDDD
-424 GHFYAGDEYGTGG
+424 GHFYAGDGLGTGG
-437 PFSGLETDEAN
+437 PFSGMDTDEAN
-448 PVIIK
+448 PHIIEF
-453 WLEERGTLLAEKKI
+453 LRERGTLVAEKKI

-486 DQWFVSMDETG
+486 DQWFVSMDETN
-497 LRDEAIDAIYNKV
+497 LRGEALDQVLNHV
-510 RFYPDHAKNRI
+510 TWYPDHAKNRI
-521 GTMVEGR
+521 GSMVEGR

-545 FTCAD
+545 YTCAD

-563 VNALFKEKGS
+563 VIALFKEKGS
-573 DAWFTDAPEDYL
+573 DAWFTDAPEEYL
-585 GDACVCPKCG
+585 GEACVCPKCG

-653 ANGFAPYKAVVSQG
+653 ANGVAPYKAVVSQG

-691 GTLGADILRLWVSS
+691 DEMGADIIRLWVAS
-705 VDTSTDVAIDDE
+705 VDTSTDVAIDHE
-717 ILKRTSE
+717 ILARTSD

-741 DQFDPEHDAV
+741 RQFEPETDGVPFSDLTALDQ
-751 PVDELM
+751 LM
-757 PLDRLMLA
+757 VARLTQ
-765 RMAEVQ
+765 VQ
-771 AEVDRAYAEYRF
+771 AEVDAAYAGYEF
-783 NGAYRVLYD
+783 NRAYRVLYD
-792 FVVTELSNVYLDVTK
+792 FVVTELSNVYLDALK
-807 DRVYCDAPDS
+807 DRLYCEKPGS
-817 LARRSAQTVWAEILS
+817 LARRSAQTVLAELLS

-838 QPILAFTTDEV
+838 QPILAFTCDEV
-849 MAYAPAGLRDGQ
+849 MAYAPAGCRGG
-861 EYAALLSWYEPKMA
+861 EAYAAMLDWYQAPISV
-875 LEEAEQYLPAYGAAL
+875 EEANEYSEVL
-890 EFRDVVTAALE
+890 TAALTLRGAVTKALE
-901 QARSAGDVNKSQEAR
+901 DARTAGTFTKSQEVR
-916 IVAAVP
+916 ISATVP
-922 AALYDELTGEHAC
+922 SSDFALLTGEC
-935 DLAELC
+935 GIDLAEFF
-941 IVSEVELE
+941 IVSEVALMENE
-949 RGEELSVAVEHARGE
+949 DAEDDGITVTVDAARGE
-964 KCERC
+964 RCDRC
-969 WNYRELG
+969 WNYREDTG
-976 ASENHPHLCARCAA
+976 VHGEHEHICSRCAA
-990 VVEG
+990 ALE

>member
-1 MWSAEYG
+1 MAKEK
-8 RMRPAG
+8 
-14 WYSEELRSTTS
+14 
-25 RRFVPANG
+25 
-33 MRRLSCASSKGRL
+33 SKY
-46 RPPTRERGS
+46 
-55 ETVANEYKDTTNL
+55 NDTMQL
-68 PKTKFPMRGN
+68 PKTGFPMRGGLPKN
-78 LAKAEPERLRAWQE
+78 EPKRLAAWYE
-92 NHVYEQMQKKNEG
+92 NHVYEQLQKKNEG
-105 HGKFVLHDGPPYANG
+105 HKKFVLHDGPPYANG
-120 PIHVG
+120 PIHIG

-137 RYHAMLGEQ
+137 RYHAMQGEQ

-166 SLGTEKFNATPVEK
+166 MLGTKKFNATPTAK
-180 IREMCREFAVENL
+180 IRELCNKFAVENI

-214 TLYNEHDAAD
+214 TLYHEHDAAD

-233 RGMIYRGR
+233 KGMIYRGR

-266 PSIFV
+266 PSVFV
-271 RFELIDAPAELA
+271 RFELIDVPEALRSAGVP
-283 ASGMTVDV
+283 VDV

-302 ANAGVAVSAED
+302 ANAGVALLADADYIAVEAE
-313 DYVAVQADG
+313 G

-336 LGVAKKED
+336 HGVAGIED
-344 AVLYVPEG
+344 ACLYVPEG
-352 AAEPWCVHGE
+352 AAEPWSVHGE
-362 ELVGVTY
+362 ELVDITY
-369 KQPVFE
+369 THPIFSDVQ
-375 GVTGRIVTADYVSM
+375 GRIVTADYVTL

-412 EGLPIIMPVDDD
+412 CNLPIIMPVDDD
-424 GHFYAGDEYGTGG
+424 GHFYAGDGLGTGG
-437 PFSGLETDEAN
+437 PFSGMDTDEAN
-448 PVIIK
+448 PHIIEF
-453 WLEERGTLLAEKKI
+453 LRERGTLVAEKKI

-486 DQWFVSMDETG
+486 DQWFVSMDETN
-497 LRDEAIDAIYNKV
+497 LRGEALDQVLNHV
-510 RFYPDHAKNRI
+510 TWYPDHAKNRI
-521 GTMVEGR
+521 GSMVEGR

-545 FTCAD
+545 YTCAD

-563 VNALFKEKGS
+563 VIALFKEKGS
-573 DAWFTDAPEDYL
+573 DAWFTDAPEEYL
-585 GDACVCPKCG
+585 GEACVCPKCG

-653 ANGFAPYKAVVSQG
+653 ANGVAPYKAVVSQG

-691 GTLGADILRLWVSS
+691 DEMGADIIRLWVAS
-705 VDTSTDVAIDDE
+705 VDTSTDVAIDHE
-717 ILKRTSE
+717 ILARTSD

-741 DQFDPEHDAV
+741 GQFEPETDGVPFSDLTALDQ
-751 PVDELM
+751 LM
-757 PLDRLMLA
+757 VARLTQ
-765 RMAEVQ
+765 VQ
-771 AEVDRAYAEYRF
+771 AEVDAAYAGYEF
-783 NGAYRVLYD
+783 NRAYRVLYD
-792 FVVTELSNVYLDVTK
+792 FVVTELSNVYLDALK
-807 DRVYCDAPDS
+807 DRLYCEKPGS
-817 LARRSAQTVWAEILS
+817 LARRSAQTVLSELLS

-838 QPILAFTTDEV
+838 QPILAFTCDEV
-849 MAYAPAGLRDGQ
+849 MAYAPAGCRGG
-861 EYAALLSWYEPKMA
+861 ETYAAMLDWYQAPISV
-875 LEEAEQYLPAYGAAL
+875 EEANEYSEVL
-890 EFRDVVTAALE
+890 TAALTLRGAVTKALE
-901 QARSAGDVNKSQEAR
+901 DARTAGTFTKSQEVR
-916 IVAAVP
+916 ISATVP
-922 AALYDELTGEHAC
+922 SSDFALLTGERGI
-935 DLAELC
+935 DLAEFF
-941 IVSEVELE
+941 IVSEVALMENE
-949 RGEELSVAVEHARGE
+949 DAEDDGITVTVDAARGE
-964 KCERC
+964 RCDRC
-969 WNYRELG
+969 WNYREDTG
-976 ASENHPHLCARCAA
+976 VHGEHEHICSRCAA
-990 VVEG
+990 ALE

>member
-1 MWSAEYG
+1 MAKEK
-8 RMRPAG
+8 
-14 WYSEELRSTTS
+14 
-25 RRFVPANG
+25 
-33 MRRLSCASSKGRL
+33 SKY
-46 RPPTRERGS
+46 
-55 ETVANEYKDTTNL
+55 NDTMQL
-68 PKTKFPMRGN
+68 PKTGFPMRGGLPKN
-78 LAKAEPERLRAWQE
+78 EPKRLAAWYE
-92 NHVYEQMQKKNEG
+92 NHVYEQLQKKNEG
-105 HGKFVLHDGPPYANG
+105 HKKFVLHDGPPYANG
-120 PIHVG
+120 PIHIG

-137 RYHAMLGEQ
+137 RYHAMQGEQ

-166 SLGTEKFNATPVEK
+166 MLGTKKFNATPTAK
-180 IREMCREFAVENL
+180 IRELCNKFAVENI

-214 TLYNEHDAAD
+214 TLYHEHDAAD

-233 RGMIYRGR
+233 KGMIYRGR

-266 PSIFV
+266 PSVFV
-271 RFELIDAPAELA
+271 RFELIDVPEALRPA
-283 ASGMTVDV
+283 GVPVDV

-302 ANAGVAVSAED
+302 ANAGVALLAD
-313 DYVAVQADG
+313 ADYIAVQAEG

-336 LGVAKKED
+336 HGVAGIED
-344 AVLYVPEG
+344 ACLYVPEG
-352 AAEPWCVHGE
+352 AAEPWSVHGE
-362 ELVGVTY
+362 ELVDITY
-369 KQPVFE
+369 THPIFSDVQ
-375 GVTGRIVTADYVSM
+375 GRIVTADYVTL

-412 EGLPIIMPVDDD
+412 CNLPIIMPVDDD
-424 GHFYAGDEYGTGG
+424 GHFYAGDGLGTGG
-437 PFSGLETDEAN
+437 PFSGMDTDEAN
-448 PVIIK
+448 PHIIEF
-453 WLEERGTLLAEKKI
+453 LRERGTLVAEKKI

-486 DQWFVSMDETG
+486 DQWFVSMDETN
-497 LRDEAIDAIYNKV
+497 LRGEALDQVLNHV
-510 RFYPDHAKNRI
+510 TWYPDHAKNRI
-521 GTMVEGR
+521 GSMVEGR

-545 FTCAD
+545 YTCAD

-563 VNALFKEKGS
+563 VIALFKEKGS
-573 DAWFTDAPEDYL
+573 DAWFTDAPEEYL
-585 GDACVCPKCG
+585 GEACVCPKCG

-653 ANGFAPYKAVVSQG
+653 ANGVAPYKAVVSQG

-691 GTLGADILRLWVSS
+691 DEMGADIIRLWVAS
-705 VDTSTDVAIDDE
+705 VDTSTDVAIDHE
-717 ILKRTSE
+717 ILARTSD

-741 DQFDPEHDAV
+741 GQFEPETDGVPFSDLTALDQ
-751 PVDELM
+751 LM
-757 PLDRLMLA
+757 VARLTQ
-765 RMAEVQ
+765 VQ
-771 AEVDRAYAEYRF
+771 AEVDAAYAGYEF
-783 NGAYRVLYD
+783 NRAYRVLYD
-792 FVVTELSNVYLDVTK
+792 FVVTELSNVYLDALK
-807 DRVYCDAPDS
+807 DRLYCEKPGS
-817 LARRSAQTVWAEILS
+817 LARRSAQTVLAELLS

-838 QPILAFTTDEV
+838 QPILAFTCDEV
-849 MAYAPAGLRDGQ
+849 MAYAPAGCRGG
-861 EYAALLSWYEPKMA
+861 ETYAAMLDWYQAPISV
-875 LEEAEQYLPAYGAAL
+875 EEANEYSEVL
-890 EFRDVVTAALE
+890 TAALTLRGAVTKALE
-901 QARSAGDVNKSQEAR
+901 DARTAGTFTKSQEVR
-916 IVAAVP
+916 ISATVP
-922 AALYDELTGEHAC
+922 SSDFALLTGERAI
-935 DLAELC
+935 DLAEFF
-941 IVSEVELE
+941 IVSEVALTENE
-949 RGEELSVAVEHARGE
+949 DAEDDGITVTVDAARGE
-964 KCERC
+964 RCDRC
-969 WNYRELG
+969 WNYREDTG
-976 ASENHPHLCARCAA
+976 VHGEHEHICSRCAA
-990 VVEG
+990 ALE

>member
-1 MWSAEYG
+1 MAKEK
-8 RMRPAG
+8 
-14 WYSEELRSTTS
+14 
-25 RRFVPANG
+25 
-33 MRRLSCASSKGRL
+33 SKY
-46 RPPTRERGS
+46 
-55 ETVANEYKDTTNL
+55 NDTMQL
-68 PKTKFPMRGN
+68 PKTGFPMRGGLPKN
-78 LAKAEPERLRAWQE
+78 EPKRLAAWYE
-92 NHVYEQMQKKNEG
+92 NHVYEQLQKKNEG
-105 HGKFVLHDGPPYANG
+105 HKKFVLHDGPPYANG
-120 PIHVG
+120 PIHIG

-137 RYHAMLGEQ
+137 RYHAMQGEQ

-166 SLGTEKFNATPVEK
+166 MLGTKKFNATPTAK
-180 IREMCREFAVENL
+180 IRELCNKFAVENI

-214 TLYNEHDAAD
+214 TLYHEHDAAD

-233 RGMIYRGR
+233 KGMIYRGR

-266 PSIFV
+266 PSVFV
-271 RFELIDAPAELA
+271 RFELIDVPEALRPA
-283 ASGMTVDV
+283 GVPVDV

-302 ANAGVAVSAED
+302 ANAGVALLAD
-313 DYVAVQADG
+313 ADYIAVQAEG

-336 LGVAKKED
+336 HGVAGIED
-344 AVLYVPEG
+344 ACLYVPEG
-352 AAEPWCVHGE
+352 AAEPWSVHGE
-362 ELVGVTY
+362 ELVDITY
-369 KQPVFE
+369 THPIFSDVQ
-375 GVTGRIVTADYVSM
+375 GRIVTADYVTL

-412 EGLPIIMPVDDD
+412 CNLPIIMPVDDD
-424 GHFYAGDEYGTGG
+424 GHFYAGDGLGTGG
-437 PFSGLETDEAN
+437 PFSGMDTDEAN
-448 PVIIK
+448 PHIIEF
-453 WLEERGTLLAEKKI
+453 LRERGTLVAEKKI

-486 DQWFVSMDETG
+486 DQWFVSMDETN
-497 LRDEAIDAIYNKV
+497 LRGEALDQVLNHV
-510 RFYPDHAKNRI
+510 TWYPDHAKNRI
-521 GTMVEGR
+521 GSMVEGR

-545 FTCAD
+545 YTCAD

-563 VNALFKEKGS
+563 VIALFKEKGS

-585 GDACVCPKCG
+585 GEACVCPKCG

-653 ANGFAPYKAVVSQG
+653 ANGVAPYKAVVSQG

-691 GTLGADILRLWVSS
+691 DEMGADIIRLWVAS
-705 VDTSTDVAIDDE
+705 VDTSTDVAIDHE
-717 ILKRTSE
+717 ILARTSD

-741 DQFDPEHDAV
+741 GQFEPETDGVPFSDLTALDQ
-751 PVDELM
+751 LM
-757 PLDRLMLA
+757 VARLTQ
-765 RMAEVQ
+765 VQ
-771 AEVDRAYAEYRF
+771 AEVDAAYAGYEF
-783 NGAYRVLYD
+783 NRAYRVLYD
-792 FVVTELSNVYLDVTK
+792 FVVTELSNVYLDALK
-807 DRVYCDAPDS
+807 DRLYCEKPGS
-817 LARRSAQTVWAEILS
+817 LARRSAQTVLAELLS

-838 QPILAFTTDEV
+838 QPILAFTCDEV
-849 MAYAPAGLRDGQ
+849 MAYAPAGCRGG
-861 EYAALLSWYEPKMA
+861 ETYAAMLDWYQAPISV
-875 LEEAEQYLPAYGAAL
+875 EEANEYSEVL
-890 EFRDVVTAALE
+890 TAALALRGAVTKALE
-901 QARSAGDVNKSQEAR
+901 DARTAGTFTKSQEVR
-916 IVAAVP
+916 ISATVP
-922 AALYDELTGEHAC
+922 SSDFALLTGERGI
-935 DLAELC
+935 DLAEFF
-941 IVSEVELE
+941 IVSEVALMENE
-949 RGEELSVAVEHARGE
+949 DAEDDGITVTVDAARGE
-964 KCERC
+964 RCDRC
-969 WNYRELG
+969 WNYREDTG
-976 ASENHPHLCARCAA
+976 VHGEHEHICSRCAA
-990 VVEG
+990 ALE

>member
-1 MWSAEYG
+1 MAKEK
-8 RMRPAG
+8 
-14 WYSEELRSTTS
+14 
-25 RRFVPANG
+25 
-33 MRRLSCASSKGRL
+33 SKY
-46 RPPTRERGS
+46 
-55 ETVANEYKDTTNL
+55 NDTMQL
-68 PKTKFPMRGN
+68 PKTGFPMRGGLPKN
-78 LAKAEPERLRAWQE
+78 EPKRLAAWYE
-92 NHVYEQMQKKNEG
+92 NHVYEQLQKKNEG
-105 HGKFVLHDGPPYANG
+105 HKKFVLHDGPPYANG
-120 PIHVG
+120 PIHIG

-137 RYHAMLGEQ
+137 RYHAMQGER

-166 SLGTEKFNATPVEK
+166 MLGTKKFNATPTAK
-180 IREMCREFAVENL
+180 IRELCNKFAVENI

-214 TLYNEHDAAD
+214 TLYHEHDAAD

-233 RGMIYRGR
+233 KGMIYRGR

-266 PSIFV
+266 PSVFV
-271 RFELIDAPAELA
+271 RFELIDVPEALRSAGVP
-283 ASGMTVDV
+283 VDV

-302 ANAGVAVSAED
+302 ANAGVALLADADYIAVEAE
-313 DYVAVQADG
+313 G

-336 LGVAKKED
+336 HGVAGIED
-344 AVLYVPEG
+344 ACLYVPEG
-352 AAEPWCVHGE
+352 ATEPWSVHGE
-362 ELVGVTY
+362 ELVDITY
-369 KQPVFE
+369 THPIFSDVQ
-375 GVTGRIVTADYVSM
+375 GRIVTADYVTL

-412 EGLPIIMPVDDD
+412 CNLPIIMPVDDD
-424 GHFYAGDEYGTGG
+424 GHFYAGDGLGTGG
-437 PFSGLETDEAN
+437 PFSGMDTDEAN
-448 PVIIK
+448 PHIIEF
-453 WLEERGTLLAEKKI
+453 LRERGTLVAEKKI

-486 DQWFVSMDETG
+486 DQWFVSMDETN
-497 LRDEAIDAIYNKV
+497 LRGEALDQVLNHV
-510 RFYPDHAKNRI
+510 TWYPDHAKNRI
-521 GTMVEGR
+521 GSMVEGR

-545 FTCAD
+545 YTCAD

-563 VNALFKEKGS
+563 VIALFKEKGS
-573 DAWFTDAPEDYL
+573 DAWFTDAPEEYL
-585 GDACVCPKCG
+585 GEACVCPKCG

-653 ANGFAPYKAVVSQG
+653 ANGVAPYKAVVSQG

-691 GTLGADILRLWVSS
+691 DEMGADIIRLWVAS
-705 VDTSTDVAIDDE
+705 VDTSTDVAIDHE
-717 ILKRTSE
+717 ILARTSD

-741 DQFDPEHDAV
+741 GQFEPETDGVPFSDLTALDQ
-751 PVDELM
+751 LM
-757 PLDRLMLA
+757 VARLTQ
-765 RMAEVQ
+765 VQ
-771 AEVDRAYAEYRF
+771 AEVDAAYAGYEF
-783 NGAYRVLYD
+783 NRAYRVLYD
-792 FVVTELSNVYLDVTK
+792 FVVTELSNVYLDALK
-807 DRVYCDAPDS
+807 DRLYCEKPGS
-817 LARRSAQTVWAEILS
+817 LARRSAQTVLAELLS

-838 QPILAFTTDEV
+838 QPILAFTCDEV
-849 MAYAPAGLRDGQ
+849 MAYAPAGCRGG
-861 EYAALLSWYEPKMA
+861 ETYAAMLDWYQAPISV
-875 LEEAEQYLPAYGAAL
+875 EEANEYSEVL
-890 EFRDVVTAALE
+890 TAALTLRGAVTKALE
-901 QARSAGDVNKSQEAR
+901 DARTAGTFTKSQEVR
-916 IVAAVP
+916 ISATVP
-922 AALYDELTGEHAC
+922 SSDFALLTGERGI
-935 DLAELC
+935 DLAEFF
-941 IVSEVELE
+941 IVSEVALMENE
-949 RGEELSVAVEHARGE
+949 DAEDDGITVTVDAARGE
-964 KCERC
+964 RCDRC
-969 WNYRELG
+969 WNYREDTG
-976 ASENHPHLCARCAA
+976 VHGEHEHICSRCAA
-990 VVEG
+990 ALE

>member
-1 MWSAEYG
+1 MAKEK
-8 RMRPAG
+8 
-14 WYSEELRSTTS
+14 
-25 RRFVPANG
+25 
-33 MRRLSCASSKGRL
+33 SKY
-46 RPPTRERGS
+46 
-55 ETVANEYKDTTNL
+55 NDTMQL
-68 PKTKFPMRGN
+68 PKTGFPMRGGLPKN
-78 LAKAEPERLRAWQE
+78 EPKRLAAWYE
-92 NHVYEQMQKKNEG
+92 NHVYEQLQKKNEG
-105 HGKFVLHDGPPYANG
+105 HKKFVLHDGPPYANG
-120 PIHVG
+120 PIHIG

-137 RYHAMLGEQ
+137 RYHAMQGEQ

-166 SLGTEKFNATPVEK
+166 MLGTKKFNATPTAK
-180 IREMCREFAVENL
+180 IRELCNKFAVENI

-214 TLYNEHDAAD
+214 TLYHEHDAAD

-233 RGMIYRGR
+233 KGMIYRGR

-266 PSIFV
+266 PSVFV
-271 RFELIDAPAELA
+271 RFELIDVPEALRSAGVP
-283 ASGMTVDV
+283 VDV

-302 ANAGVAVSAED
+302 ANAGVALLADADYIAVEAE
-313 DYVAVQADG
+313 G

-336 LGVAKKED
+336 HGVAGIED
-344 AVLYVPEG
+344 ACLYVPEG
-352 AAEPWCVHGE
+352 AAEPWSVHGE
-362 ELVGVTY
+362 ELVDITY
-369 KQPVFE
+369 THPIFSDVQ
-375 GVTGRIVTADYVSM
+375 GRIVTADYVTL

-412 EGLPIIMPVDDD
+412 CNLPIIMPVDDD
-424 GHFYAGDEYGTGG
+424 GHFYAGDGLGTGG
-437 PFSGLETDEAN
+437 PFSGMDTDEAN
-448 PVIIK
+448 PHIIEF
-453 WLEERGTLLAEKKI
+453 LRERGMLVAEKKI

-486 DQWFVSMDETG
+486 DQWFVSMDETN
-497 LRDEAIDAIYNKV
+497 LRGEALDQVLNHV
-510 RFYPDHAKNRI
+510 TWYPDHAKNRI
-521 GTMVEGR
+521 GSMVEGR

-545 FTCAD
+545 YTCAD

-563 VNALFKEKGS
+563 VIALFKEKGS
-573 DAWFTDAPEDYL
+573 DAWFTDAPEEYL
-585 GDACVCPKCG
+585 GEACVCPKCG

-653 ANGFAPYKAVVSQG
+653 ANGVAPYKAVVSQG

-691 GTLGADILRLWVSS
+691 DEMGADIIRLWVAS
-705 VDTSTDVAIDDE
+705 VDTSTDVAIDHE
-717 ILKRTSE
+717 ILARTSD

-741 DQFDPEHDAV
+741 GQFEPETDGVPFSDLTALDQ
-751 PVDELM
+751 LM
-757 PLDRLMLA
+757 VARLTQ
-765 RMAEVQ
+765 VQ
-771 AEVDRAYAEYRF
+771 AEVDAAYAGYEF
-783 NGAYRVLYD
+783 NRAYRVLYD
-792 FVVTELSNVYLDVTK
+792 FVVTELSNVYLDALK
-807 DRVYCDAPDS
+807 DRLYCEKPGS
-817 LARRSAQTVWAEILS
+817 LARRSAQTVLAELLS

-838 QPILAFTTDEV
+838 QPILAFTCDEV
-849 MAYAPAGLRDGQ
+849 MAYAPAGCRGG
-861 EYAALLSWYEPKMA
+861 ETYAAMLDWYQAPISV
-875 LEEAEQYLPAYGAAL
+875 EEANEYSEVL
-890 EFRDVVTAALE
+890 TAALTLRGAVTKALE
-901 QARSAGDVNKSQEAR
+901 DARAAGTFTKSQEVR
-916 IVAAVP
+916 ISATVP
-922 AALYDELTGEHAC
+922 SSDFALLTGERGI
-935 DLAELC
+935 DLAEFF
-941 IVSEVELE
+941 IVSEVALMENE
-949 RGEELSVAVEHARGE
+949 DAEDDGITVTVDAARGE
-964 KCERC
+964 RCDRC
-969 WNYRELG
+969 WNYREDTG
-976 ASENHPHLCARCAA
+976 VHGEHEHICSRCAA
-990 VVEG
+990 ALE

>member
-1 MWSAEYG
+1 MAKEK
-8 RMRPAG
+8 
-14 WYSEELRSTTS
+14 
-25 RRFVPANG
+25 
-33 MRRLSCASSKGRL
+33 SKY
-46 RPPTRERGS
+46 
-55 ETVANEYKDTTNL
+55 NDTMQL
-68 PKTKFPMRGN
+68 PKTGFPMRGGLPKN
-78 LAKAEPERLRAWQE
+78 EPKRLAAWYE
-92 NHVYEQMQKKNEG
+92 NHVYEQLQKKNEG
-105 HGKFVLHDGPPYANG
+105 HKKFVLHDGPPYANG
-120 PIHVG
+120 PIHIG

-137 RYHAMLGEQ
+137 RYHAMQGEQ

-166 SLGTEKFNATPVEK
+166 MLGTKKFNATPTAK
-180 IREMCREFAVENL
+180 IRELCNKFAVENI

-214 TLYNEHDAAD
+214 TLYHEHDAAD

-233 RGMIYRGR
+233 KGMIYRGR

-266 PSIFV
+266 PSVFV
-271 RFELIDAPAELA
+271 RFELIDVPEALRSAGVP
-283 ASGMTVDV
+283 VDV

-302 ANAGVAVSAED
+302 ANAGVALLADADYIAVEAE
-313 DYVAVQADG
+313 G

-336 LGVAKKED
+336 HGVAGIED
-344 AVLYVPEG
+344 ACLYVPEG
-352 AAEPWCVHGE
+352 ATEPWSVHGE
-362 ELVGVTY
+362 ELVDITY
-369 KQPVFE
+369 THPIFSDVQ
-375 GVTGRIVTADYVSM
+375 GRIVTADYVTL

-412 EGLPIIMPVDDD
+412 CNLPIIMPVDDD
-424 GHFYAGDEYGTGG
+424 GHFYAGDGLGTGG
-437 PFSGLETDEAN
+437 PFSGMDTDEAN
-448 PVIIK
+448 PHIIEF
-453 WLEERGTLLAEKKI
+453 LRERGTLVAEKKI

-486 DQWFVSMDETG
+486 DQWFVSMDETN
-497 LRDEAIDAIYNKV
+497 LRGEALDQVLNHV
-510 RFYPDHAKNRI
+510 TWYPDHAKNRI
-521 GTMVEGR
+521 GSMVEGR

-545 FTCAD
+545 YTCAD

-563 VNALFKEKGS
+563 VIALFKEKGS
-573 DAWFTDAPEDYL
+573 DAWFTDAPEEYL
-585 GDACVCPKCG
+585 GEACVCPKCG

-653 ANGFAPYKAVVSQG
+653 ANGVAPYKAVVSQG

-691 GTLGADILRLWVSS
+691 DEMGADIIRLWVAS
-705 VDTSTDVAIDDE
+705 VDTSTDVAIDHE
-717 ILKRTSE
+717 ILARTSD

-741 DQFDPEHDAV
+741 GQFEPETDGVPFSDLTALDQ
-751 PVDELM
+751 LM
-757 PLDRLMLA
+757 VARLTQ
-765 RMAEVQ
+765 VQ
-771 AEVDRAYAEYRF
+771 AEVDAAYAGYEF
-783 NGAYRVLYD
+783 NRAYRVLYD
-792 FVVTELSNVYLDVTK
+792 FVVTELSNVYLDALK
-807 DRVYCDAPDS
+807 DRLYCEKPGS
-817 LARRSAQTVWAEILS
+817 LARRSAQTVLSELLS

-838 QPILAFTTDEV
+838 QPILAFTCDEV
-849 MAYAPAGLRDGQ
+849 MAYAPAGCRGG
-861 EYAALLSWYEPKMA
+861 ETYAAMLDWYQAPISV
-875 LEEAEQYLPAYGAAL
+875 EEANEYSEVL
-890 EFRDVVTAALE
+890 TAALTLRGAVTKALE
-901 QARSAGDVNKSQEAR
+901 DARTAGTFTKSQEVR
-916 IVAAVP
+916 ISATVP
-922 AALYDELTGEHAC
+922 SSDFALLTGERGI
-935 DLAELC
+935 DLAEFF
-941 IVSEVELE
+941 IVSEVALMENE
-949 RGEELSVAVEHARGE
+949 DAEDDGITVTVDAARGE
-964 KCERC
+964 RCDRC
-969 WNYRELG
+969 WNYREDTG
-976 ASENHPHLCARCAA
+976 VHGEHEHICSRCAA
-990 VVEG
+990 ALG

>member
-1 MWSAEYG
+1 MAKEK
-8 RMRPAG
+8 
-14 WYSEELRSTTS
+14 
-25 RRFVPANG
+25 
-33 MRRLSCASSKGRL
+33 SKY
-46 RPPTRERGS
+46 
-55 ETVANEYKDTTNL
+55 NDTMQL
-68 PKTKFPMRGN
+68 PKTGFPMRGGLPKN
-78 LAKAEPERLRAWQE
+78 EPKRLAAWYE
-92 NHVYEQMQKKNEG
+92 NHVYEQLQKKNEG
-105 HGKFVLHDGPPYANG
+105 HKKFVLHDGPPYANG
-120 PIHVG
+120 PIHIG

-137 RYHAMLGEQ
+137 RYHAMQGEQ

-166 SLGTEKFNATPVEK
+166 MLGTKKFNATPTAK
-180 IREMCREFAVENL
+180 IRELCNKFAVENI

-214 TLYNEHDAAD
+214 TLYHEHDAAD

-233 RGMIYRGR
+233 KGMIYRGR

-266 PSIFV
+266 PSVFV
-271 RFELIDAPAELA
+271 RFELIDVPEALRSAGVP
-283 ASGMTVDV
+283 VDV

-302 ANAGVAVSAED
+302 ANAGVALLADADYIAVEAE
-313 DYVAVQADG
+313 G

-336 LGVAKKED
+336 HGVAGIED
-344 AVLYVPEG
+344 ACLYVPEG
-352 AAEPWCVHGE
+352 AAEPWSVHGE
-362 ELVGVTY
+362 ELVDITY
-369 KQPVFE
+369 THPIFSDVQ
-375 GVTGRIVTADYVSM
+375 GRIVTADYVTL

-412 EGLPIIMPVDDD
+412 CNLPIIMPVDDD
-424 GHFYAGDEYGTGG
+424 GHFYAGDGLGTGG
-437 PFSGLETDEAN
+437 PFSGMDTDEAN
-448 PVIIK
+448 PHIIEF
-453 WLEERGTLLAEKKI
+453 LRERGTLVAEKKI

-486 DQWFVSMDETG
+486 DQWFVSMDETN
-497 LRDEAIDAIYNKV
+497 LRGEALDQVLNHV
-510 RFYPDHAKNRI
+510 TWYPDHAKNRI
-521 GTMVEGR
+521 GSMVEGR

-545 FTCAD
+545 YTCAD

-563 VNALFKEKGS
+563 VIALFKEKGS
-573 DAWFTDAPEDYL
+573 DAWFTDAPEEYL
-585 GDACVCPKCG
+585 GGACVCPKCG

-653 ANGFAPYKAVVSQG
+653 ANGVAPYKAVVSQG

-691 GTLGADILRLWVSS
+691 DEMGADIIRLWVAS
-705 VDTSTDVAIDDE
+705 VDTSTDVAIDHE
-717 ILKRTSE
+717 ILARTSD

-741 DQFDPEHDAV
+741 GQFEPETDGVPFSDLTALDQ
-751 PVDELM
+751 LM
-757 PLDRLMLA
+757 VARLTQ
-765 RMAEVQ
+765 VQ
-771 AEVDRAYAEYRF
+771 AEVDAAYAGYEF
-783 NGAYRVLYD
+783 NRAYRVLYD
-792 FVVTELSNVYLDVTK
+792 FVVTELSNVYLDALK
-807 DRVYCDAPDS
+807 DRLYCEKPGS
-817 LARRSAQTVWAEILS
+817 LARRSAQTVLAELLS

-838 QPILAFTTDEV
+838 QPILAFTCDEV
-849 MAYAPAGLRDGQ
+849 MAYAPAGCRGG
-861 EYAALLSWYEPKMA
+861 ETYAAMLDWYQAPISV
-875 LEEAEQYLPAYGAAL
+875 EEANEYSEVL
-890 EFRDVVTAALE
+890 TAALTLRGAVTKALE
-901 QARSAGDVNKSQEAR
+901 DARAAGTFTKSQEVR
-916 IVAAVP
+916 ISATVP
-922 AALYDELTGEHAC
+922 SSDFALLTGERGI
-935 DLAELC
+935 DLAEFF
-941 IVSEVELE
+941 IVSEVALMENQDAE
-949 RGEELSVAVEHARGE
+949 DDGITVTVDAARGE
-964 KCERC
+964 RCDRC
-969 WNYRELG
+969 WNYREDTG
-976 ASENHPHLCARCAA
+976 VHGEHEHICSRCAA
-990 VVEG
+990 ALE

>member
-1 MWSAEYG
+1 MAKEK
-8 RMRPAG
+8 
-14 WYSEELRSTTS
+14 
-25 RRFVPANG
+25 
-33 MRRLSCASSKGRL
+33 SKY
-46 RPPTRERGS
+46 
-55 ETVANEYKDTTNL
+55 NDTMQL
-68 PKTKFPMRGN
+68 PKTGFPMRGGLPKN
-78 LAKAEPERLRAWQE
+78 EPKRLAAWYE
-92 NHVYEQMQKKNEG
+92 NHVYEQLQKKNEG
-105 HGKFVLHDGPPYANG
+105 HKKFVLHDGPPYANG
-120 PIHVG
+120 PIHIG

-137 RYHAMLGEQ
+137 RYHAMQGEQ

-166 SLGTEKFNATPVEK
+166 MLGTKKFNATPTAK
-180 IREMCREFAVENL
+180 IRELCNKFAVENI

-214 TLYNEHDAAD
+214 TLYHEHDAAD

-233 RGMIYRGR
+233 KGMIYRGR

-266 PSIFV
+266 PSVFV
-271 RFELIDAPAELA
+271 RFELIDVPEALRSAGVP
-283 ASGMTVDV
+283 VDV

-302 ANAGVAVSAED
+302 ANAGVALLAD
-313 DYVAVQADG
+313 ADYIAVQAEG

-336 LGVAKKED
+336 HGVAGIED
-344 AVLYVPEG
+344 ACLYVPEG
-352 AAEPWCVHGE
+352 AAEPWSVHGE
-362 ELVGVTY
+362 ELVDITY
-369 KQPVFE
+369 THPIFSDVQ
-375 GVTGRIVTADYVSM
+375 GRIVTADYVTL

-412 EGLPIIMPVDDD
+412 CNLPIIMPVDDD
-424 GHFYAGDEYGTGG
+424 GHFYAGDGLGTGG
-437 PFSGLETDEAN
+437 PFSGMDTDEAN
-448 PVIIK
+448 PHIIEF
-453 WLEERGTLLAEKKI
+453 LRERGTLVAEKKI

-486 DQWFVSMDETG
+486 DQWFVSMDETN
-497 LRDEAIDAIYNKV
+497 LRGEALDQVLNHV
-510 RFYPDHAKNRI
+510 TWYPDHAKNRI
-521 GTMVEGR
+521 GSMVEGR

-545 FTCAD
+545 YTCVD

-563 VNALFKEKGS
+563 VIALFKEKGS
-573 DAWFTDAPEDYL
+573 DAWFTDAPEEYL
-585 GDACVCPKCG
+585 GEACVCPKCG

-653 ANGFAPYKAVVSQG
+653 ANGVAPYKAVVSQG

-691 GTLGADILRLWVSS
+691 DEMGADIIRLWVAS
-705 VDTSTDVAIDDE
+705 VDTSTDVAIDHE
-717 ILKRTSE
+717 ILARTSD

-741 DQFDPEHDAV
+741 GQFEPETDGVPFSDLTALDQ
-751 PVDELM
+751 LM
-757 PLDRLMLA
+757 VARLTQ
-765 RMAEVQ
+765 VQ
-771 AEVDRAYAEYRF
+771 AEVDAAYAGYEF
-783 NGAYRVLYD
+783 NRAYRVLYD
-792 FVVTELSNVYLDVTK
+792 FVVTELSNVYLDALK
-807 DRVYCDAPDS
+807 DRLYCEKPGS
-817 LARRSAQTVWAEILS
+817 LARRSAQTVLAELLS

-838 QPILAFTTDEV
+838 QPILAFTCDEV
-849 MAYAPAGLRDGQ
+849 MAYAPAGCRGG
-861 EYAALLSWYEPKMA
+861 ETYAAMLDWYQAPISV
-875 LEEAEQYLPAYGAAL
+875 EEANEYSEVL
-890 EFRDVVTAALE
+890 TAALTLRGAVTKALE
-901 QARSAGDVNKSQEAR
+901 DARTAGTFTKSQEVR
-916 IVAAVP
+916 ISATVP
-922 AALYDELTGEHAC
+922 SSDFALLTGERGI
-935 DLAELC
+935 DLAEFF
-941 IVSEVELE
+941 IVSEVALMENE
-949 RGEELSVAVEHARGE
+949 DAEDDGITVTVDAARGE
-964 KCERC
+964 RCDRC
-969 WNYRELG
+969 WNYREDTG
-976 ASENHPHLCARCAA
+976 VHGEHEHICSRCAA
-990 VVEG
+990 ALE

>member
-1 MWSAEYG
+1 MAKEK
-8 RMRPAG
+8 
-14 WYSEELRSTTS
+14 
-25 RRFVPANG
+25 
-33 MRRLSCASSKGRL
+33 SKY
-46 RPPTRERGS
+46 
-55 ETVANEYKDTTNL
+55 NDTMQL
-68 PKTKFPMRGN
+68 PKTGFPMRGGLPKN
-78 LAKAEPERLRAWQE
+78 EPKRLAAWYE
-92 NHVYEQMQKKNEG
+92 NHVYVQLQKKNEG
-105 HGKFVLHDGPPYANG
+105 HKKFVLHDGPPYANG
-120 PIHVG
+120 PIHIG

-137 RYHAMLGEQ
+137 RYHAMQGEQ

-166 SLGTEKFNATPVEK
+166 MLGTKKFNATPTAK
-180 IREMCREFAVENL
+180 IRELCNKFAVENI

-214 TLYNEHDAAD
+214 TLYHEHDAAD

-233 RGMIYRGR
+233 KGMIYRGR

-266 PSIFV
+266 PSVFV
-271 RFELIDAPAELA
+271 RFELIDVPEALRSAGVP
-283 ASGMTVDV
+283 VDV

-302 ANAGVAVSAED
+302 ANAGVALLAD
-313 DYVAVQADG
+313 ADYIAVQAEG
-322 RLGIMAKALWEKVF
+322 RLGIMAQALWEKVF
-336 LGVAKKED
+336 HGVAGIED
-344 AVLYVPEG
+344 ACLYVPEG
-352 AAEPWCVHGE
+352 ASEPWSVRGE
-362 ELVGVTY
+362 ELVDITY
-369 KQPVFE
+369 THPIFSDVQ
-375 GVTGRIVTADYVSM
+375 GRIVTADYVTL

-412 EGLPIIMPVDDD
+412 CNLPIIMPVDDD
-424 GHFYAGDEYGTGG
+424 GHFYAGDGLGTGG
-437 PFSGLETDEAN
+437 PFSGMDTDEAN
-448 PVIIK
+448 PHIIEF
-453 WLEERGTLLAEKKI
+453 LRERGTLVAEKKI

-486 DQWFVSMDETG
+486 DQWFVSMDETN
-497 LRDEAIDAIYNKV
+497 LRGEALDQVLNHV
-510 RFYPDHAKNRI
+510 TWYPDHAKNRI
-521 GTMVEGR
+521 GSMVEGR

-545 FTCAD
+545 YTCAD

-563 VNALFKEKGS
+563 VIALFKEKGS
-573 DAWFTDAPEDYL
+573 DAWFTDAPEEYL
-585 GDACVCPKCG
+585 GEACVCPKCG

-653 ANGFAPYKAVVSQG
+653 ANGVAPYKAVVSQG

-691 GTLGADILRLWVSS
+691 DEMGADIIRLWVAS
-705 VDTSTDVAIDDE
+705 VDTSTDVAIDHE
-717 ILKRTSE
+717 ILARTSD

-741 DQFDPEHDAV
+741 GQFEPETDGVPFSDLTALDQ
-751 PVDELM
+751 LM
-757 PLDRLMLA
+757 VARLTQ
-765 RMAEVQ
+765 VQ
-771 AEVDRAYAEYRF
+771 AEVDAAYAGYEF
-783 NGAYRVLYD
+783 NRAYRVLYD
-792 FVVTELSNVYLDVTK
+792 FVVTELSNVYLDALK
-807 DRVYCDAPDS
+807 DRLYCEKPGS
-817 LARRSAQTVWAEILS
+817 LARRSAQTVLAELLS

-838 QPILAFTTDEV
+838 QPILAFTCDEV
-849 MAYAPAGLRDGQ
+849 MAYAPAGCRGG
-861 EYAALLSWYEPKMA
+861 EAYAAMLDWYQAPISV
-875 LEEAEQYLPAYGAAL
+875 EEANEYSEVL
-890 EFRDVVTAALE
+890 TAALTLRGAVTKALE
-901 QARSAGDVNKSQEAR
+901 DARTAGTFTKSQEVR
-916 IVAAVP
+916 ISATVP
-922 AALYDELTGEHAC
+922 SSDFALLTGERAI
-935 DLAELC
+935 DLAEFF
-941 IVSEVELE
+941 IVSEVALMENE
-949 RGEELSVAVEHARGE
+949 DAKDDGITVTVDAARGE
-964 KCERC
+964 RCDRC
-969 WNYRELG
+969 WNYREDTG
-976 ASENHPHLCARCAA
+976 VHGEHEHICSRCAA
-990 VVEG
+990 ALE

>member
-1 MWSAEYG
+1 MAKEK
-8 RMRPAG
+8 
-14 WYSEELRSTTS
+14 
-25 RRFVPANG
+25 
-33 MRRLSCASSKGRL
+33 SKY
-46 RPPTRERGS
+46 
-55 ETVANEYKDTTNL
+55 NDTMQL
-68 PKTKFPMRGN
+68 PKTGFPMRGGLPKN
-78 LAKAEPERLRAWQE
+78 EPKRLAAWYE
-92 NHVYEQMQKKNEG
+92 NHVYEQLQKKNEG
-105 HGKFVLHDGPPYANG
+105 HKKFVLHDGPPYANG
-120 PIHVG
+120 PIHIG

-137 RYHAMLGEQ
+137 RYHAMQGEQ

-166 SLGTEKFNATPVEK
+166 MLGTKKFNATPTAK
-180 IREMCREFAVENL
+180 IRELCNKFAVENI

-214 TLYNEHDAAD
+214 TLYHEHDAAD

-233 RGMIYRGR
+233 KGMIYRGR

-266 PSIFV
+266 PSVFV
-271 RFELIDAPAELA
+271 RFELIDVPEALRSAGVP
-283 ASGMTVDV
+283 VDV

-302 ANAGVAVSAED
+302 ANAGVALLAD
-313 DYVAVQADG
+313 ADYVAVQAEG

-336 LGVAKKED
+336 HGVAGIED
-344 AVLYVPEG
+344 ACLYVPEG
-352 AAEPWCVHGE
+352 AAEPWSVHGE
-362 ELVGVTY
+362 ELVDITY
-369 KQPVFE
+369 THPIFSDVQ
-375 GVTGRIVTADYVSM
+375 GRIVTADYVTL
-389 EDGTGCVHT
+389 EDGAGCVHT

-412 EGLPIIMPVDDD
+412 CNLPIIMPVDDD
-424 GHFYAGDEYGTGG
+424 GHFYAGDGLGTGG
-437 PFSGLETDEAN
+437 PFSGMDTDEAN
-448 PVIIK
+448 PHIIEF
-453 WLEERGTLLAEKKI
+453 LRERGTLVAEKKI

-486 DQWFVSMDETG
+486 DQWFVSMDETN
-497 LRDEAIDAIYNKV
+497 LRGEALDQVLNHV
-510 RFYPDHAKNRI
+510 TWYPDHAKNRI
-521 GTMVEGR
+521 GSMVEGR

-545 FTCAD
+545 YTCAD

-563 VNALFKEKGS
+563 VIALFKEKGS

-585 GDACVCPKCG
+585 GEACVCPKCG

-653 ANGFAPYKAVVSQG
+653 ANGVAPYKAVVSQG

-691 GTLGADILRLWVSS
+691 DEMGADIIRLWVAS
-705 VDTSTDVAIDDE
+705 VDTSTDVAIDHE
-717 ILKRTSE
+717 ILARTSD

-741 DQFDPEHDAV
+741 GQFEPETDGVPFSDLTALDQ
-751 PVDELM
+751 LM
-757 PLDRLMLA
+757 VARLTQ
-765 RMAEVQ
+765 VQ
-771 AEVDRAYAEYRF
+771 AEVDAAYAGYEF
-783 NGAYRVLYD
+783 NRAYRVLYD
-792 FVVTELSNVYLDVTK
+792 FVVTELSNVYLDALK
-807 DRVYCDAPDS
+807 DRLYCEKPGS
-817 LARRSAQTVWAEILS
+817 LARRSAQTVLAELLS

-838 QPILAFTTDEV
+838 QPILAFTCDEV
-849 MAYAPAGLRDGQ
+849 MAYAPAGCRGG
-861 EYAALLSWYEPKMA
+861 ETYAAMLDWYQAPISV
-875 LEEAEQYLPAYGAAL
+875 EEANEYSEVL
-890 EFRDVVTAALE
+890 TAALTLRGAVTKALE
-901 QARSAGDVNKSQEAR
+901 DARTAGTFTKSQEVR
-916 IVAAVP
+916 ISATVP
-922 AALYDELTGEHAC
+922 SSDFALLTGERAI
-935 DLAELC
+935 DLAEFF
-941 IVSEVELE
+941 IVSEVALTENE
-949 RGEELSVAVEHARGE
+949 DAEDDGITVTVDAARGE
-964 KCERC
+964 RCDRC
-969 WNYRELG
+969 WNYREDTGLHG
-976 ASENHPHLCARCAA
+976 EHEHICSRCAA
-990 VVEG
+990 ALE

>member
-1 MWSAEYG
+1 MAKEK
-8 RMRPAG
+8 
-14 WYSEELRSTTS
+14 
-25 RRFVPANG
+25 
-33 MRRLSCASSKGRL
+33 SKY
-46 RPPTRERGS
+46 
-55 ETVANEYKDTTNL
+55 NDTMQL
-68 PKTKFPMRGN
+68 PKTGFPMRGGLPKN
-78 LAKAEPERLRAWQE
+78 EPKRLAAWYE
-92 NHVYEQMQKKNEG
+92 NHVYEQLQKKNEG
-105 HGKFVLHDGPPYANG
+105 HKKFVLHDGPPYANG
-120 PIHVG
+120 PIHIG
-125 HAMNKISKDIIM
+125 HAMNKVSKDIIM
-137 RYHAMLGEQ
+137 RYHAMQGEQ

-166 SLGTEKFNATPVEK
+166 MLGTKKFNATPTAK
-180 IREMCREFAVENL
+180 IRELCNKFAVENI

-214 TLYNEHDAAD
+214 TLYHEHDAAD

-233 RGMIYRGR
+233 KGMIYRGR

-271 RFELIDAPAELA
+271 RFELIDVPEVLRSAGVP
-283 ASGMTVDV
+283 VDV

-302 ANAGVAVSAED
+302 ANAGVALLADADYIAVEAE
-313 DYVAVQADG
+313 G

-336 LGVAKKED
+336 HGVAGIED
-344 AVLYVPEG
+344 ACLYVPEG
-352 AAEPWCVHGE
+352 ATEPWSVHGE
-362 ELVGVTY
+362 ELVDITY
-369 KQPVFE
+369 THPIFSDVQ
-375 GVTGRIVTADYVSM
+375 GRIVTADYVTL

-412 EGLPIIMPVDDD
+412 CNLPIIMPVDDD
-424 GHFYAGDEYGTGG
+424 GHFYAGDGLGTGG
-437 PFSGLETDEAN
+437 PFSGMDTDEAN
-448 PVIIK
+448 PHIIEF
-453 WLEERGTLLAEKKI
+453 LRERGTLVAEKKI

-486 DQWFVSMDETG
+486 DQWFVSMDETN
-497 LRDEAIDAIYNKV
+497 LRGEALDQVLNHV
-510 RFYPDHAKNRI
+510 TWYPDHAKNRI
-521 GTMVEGR
+521 GSMVEGR

-545 FTCAD
+545 YTCAD

-563 VNALFKEKGS
+563 VIALFREKGS
-573 DAWFTDAPEDYL
+573 DAWFTDAPEEYL
-585 GDACVCPKCG
+585 GEACVCPKCG

-653 ANGFAPYKAVVSQG
+653 ANGVAPYKAVVSQG

-691 GTLGADILRLWVSS
+691 DEMGADIIRLWVAS
-705 VDTSTDVAIDDE
+705 VDTSTDVAIDHE
-717 ILKRTSE
+717 ILARTSD

-741 DQFDPEHDAV
+741 GQFEPETDGVPFSDLTALDQ
-751 PVDELM
+751 LM
-757 PLDRLMLA
+757 VARLTQ
-765 RMAEVQ
+765 VQ
-771 AEVDRAYAEYRF
+771 AEVDAAYAGYEF
-783 NGAYRVLYD
+783 NRAYRVLYD
-792 FVVTELSNVYLDVTK
+792 FVVTELSNVYLDALK
-807 DRVYCDAPDS
+807 DRLYCEKPGS
-817 LARRSAQTVWAEILS
+817 LARRSAQTVLAELLS

-838 QPILAFTTDEV
+838 QPILAFTCDEV
-849 MAYAPAGLRDGQ
+849 MAYAPAGCRGG
-861 EYAALLSWYEPKMA
+861 ETYAAMLDWYQAPISV
-875 LEEAEQYLPAYGAAL
+875 EEANEYSEVL
-890 EFRDVVTAALE
+890 TAALTLRGAVTKALE
-901 QARSAGDVNKSQEAR
+901 DARTAGTFTKSQEVR
-916 IVAAVP
+916 ISATVP
-922 AALYDELTGEHAC
+922 SSDFALLTGERGI
-935 DLAELC
+935 DLAEFF
-941 IVSEVELE
+941 IVSEVALMENE
-949 RGEELSVAVEHARGE
+949 DAEDDGITVTVDAARGE
-964 KCERC
+964 RCDRC
-969 WNYRELG
+969 WNYREDTG
-976 ASENHPHLCARCAA
+976 MHGEHEHICSRCAA
-990 VVEG
+990 ALE

>member
-1 MWSAEYG
+1 MAKEK
-8 RMRPAG
+8 
-14 WYSEELRSTTS
+14 
-25 RRFVPANG
+25 
-33 MRRLSCASSKGRL
+33 SKY
-46 RPPTRERGS
+46 
-55 ETVANEYKDTTNL
+55 NDTMQL
-68 PKTKFPMRGN
+68 PKTGFPMRGGLPKN
-78 LAKAEPERLRAWQE
+78 EPKRLAAWYE
-92 NHVYEQMQKKNEG
+92 NHVYEQLQKKNEG
-105 HGKFVLHDGPPYANG
+105 HKKFVLHDGPPYANG
-120 PIHVG
+120 PIHIG

-137 RYHAMLGEQ
+137 RYHAMQGEQ

-166 SLGTEKFNATPVEK
+166 MLGTKKFNATPTAK
-180 IREMCREFAVENL
+180 IRELCNKFAVENI

-214 TLYNEHDAAD
+214 TLYHEHDAAD

-233 RGMIYRGR
+233 KGMIYRGR

-266 PSIFV
+266 PSVFV
-271 RFELIDAPAELA
+271 RFELIDVPEALRSAGVP
-283 ASGMTVDV
+283 VDV

-302 ANAGVAVSAED
+302 ANAGVALLADADYIAVEAE
-313 DYVAVQADG
+313 G

-336 LGVAKKED
+336 HGVAGIED
-344 AVLYVPEG
+344 ACLYVPEG
-352 AAEPWCVHGE
+352 ATEPWSVHGE
-362 ELVGVTY
+362 ELVDITY
-369 KQPVFE
+369 THPIFSDVQ
-375 GVTGRIVTADYVSM
+375 GRIVTADYVTL

-412 EGLPIIMPVDDD
+412 CNLPIIMPVDDD
-424 GHFYAGDEYGTGG
+424 GHFYAGDGLGTGG
-437 PFSGLETDEAN
+437 PFSGMDTDEAN
-448 PVIIK
+448 PHIIEF
-453 WLEERGTLLAEKKI
+453 LRERGTLVAEKKI

-486 DQWFVSMDETG
+486 DQWFVSMDETN
-497 LRDEAIDAIYNKV
+497 LRGEALDQVLNHV
-510 RFYPDHAKNRI
+510 TWYPDHAKNRI
-521 GTMVEGR
+521 GSMVEGR

-545 FTCAD
+545 YTCAD

-563 VNALFKEKGS
+563 VIALFKEKGS
-573 DAWFTDAPEDYL
+573 DAWFTDAPEEYL
-585 GDACVCPKCG
+585 GGACVCPKCG

-653 ANGFAPYKAVVSQG
+653 ANGVAPYKAVVSQG

-691 GTLGADILRLWVSS
+691 DEMGADIIRLWVAS
-705 VDTSTDVAIDDE
+705 VDTSTDVAIDHE
-717 ILKRTSE
+717 ILARTSD

-741 DQFDPEHDAV
+741 GQFEPETDGVPFSDLTALDQ
-751 PVDELM
+751 LM
-757 PLDRLMLA
+757 VARLTQ
-765 RMAEVQ
+765 VQ
-771 AEVDRAYAEYRF
+771 AEVDAAYAGYEF
-783 NGAYRVLYD
+783 NRAYRVLYD
-792 FVVTELSNVYLDVTK
+792 FVVTELSNVYLDALK
-807 DRVYCDAPDS
+807 DRLYCEKPGS
-817 LARRSAQTVWAEILS
+817 LARRSAQTVLAELLS

-838 QPILAFTTDEV
+838 QPILAFTCDEV
-849 MAYAPAGLRDGQ
+849 MAYAPAGCRGG
-861 EYAALLSWYEPKMA
+861 ETYAAMLDWYQAPISV
-875 LEEAEQYLPAYGAAL
+875 EEANEYSEVL
-890 EFRDVVTAALE
+890 TAALTLRGAVTKALE
-901 QARSAGDVNKSQEAR
+901 DARTAGTFTKSQEVR
-916 IVAAVP
+916 ISATVP
-922 AALYDELTGEHAC
+922 SSDFALLTGERGI
-935 DLAELC
+935 DLAEFF
-941 IVSEVELE
+941 IVSEVALMENE
-949 RGEELSVAVEHARGE
+949 DAEDDGITVTVDAARGE
-964 KCERC
+964 RCDRC
-969 WNYRELG
+969 WNYREDTG
-976 ASENHPHLCARCAA
+976 VHGEHEHICSRCAA
-990 VVEG
+990 ALE

>member
-1 MWSAEYG
+1 MAKEK
-8 RMRPAG
+8 
-14 WYSEELRSTTS
+14 
-25 RRFVPANG
+25 
-33 MRRLSCASSKGRL
+33 SKY
-46 RPPTRERGS
+46 
-55 ETVANEYKDTTNL
+55 NDTMQL
-68 PKTKFPMRGN
+68 PKTGFPMRGGLPKN
-78 LAKAEPERLRAWQE
+78 EPKRLAAWYE
-92 NHVYEQMQKKNEG
+92 NHVYEQLQKKNEG
-105 HGKFVLHDGPPYANG
+105 HKKFVLHDGPPYANG
-120 PIHVG
+120 PIHIG

-166 SLGTEKFNATPVEK
+166 MLGTKKFNATPTAK
-180 IREMCREFAVENL
+180 IRELCNKFAVENI

-214 TLYNEHDAAD
+214 TLYHEHDAAD

-233 RGMIYRGR
+233 KGMIYRGR

-271 RFELIDAPAELA
+271 RFELIDVPEALRSAGVP
-283 ASGMTVDV
+283 VDV

-302 ANAGVAVSAED
+302 ANAGVALLADADYIAVEAE
-313 DYVAVQADG
+313 G

-336 LGVAKKED
+336 HGVAGIED
-344 AVLYVPEG
+344 ACLYVPEG
-352 AAEPWCVHGE
+352 AAEPWSVHGE
-362 ELVGVTY
+362 ELVDITY
-369 KQPVFE
+369 THPIFSDVQ
-375 GVTGRIVTADYVSM
+375 GRIVTADYVTL

-412 EGLPIIMPVDDD
+412 CNLPIIMPVDDD
-424 GHFYAGDEYGTGG
+424 GHFYAGDGLGTGG
-437 PFSGLETDEAN
+437 PFSGMDTDEAN
-448 PVIIK
+448 PHIIEF
-453 WLEERGTLLAEKKI
+453 LRERGTLVAEKKI

-486 DQWFVSMDETG
+486 DQWFVSMDETN
-497 LRDEAIDAIYNKV
+497 LRGEALDQVLNHV
-510 RFYPDHAKNRI
+510 TWYPDHAKNRI
-521 GTMVEGR
+521 GSMVEGR

-545 FTCAD
+545 YTCAD

-563 VNALFKEKGS
+563 VIALFKEKGS
-573 DAWFTDAPEDYL
+573 DAWFTDAPEEYL
-585 GDACVCPKCG
+585 GEACVCPKCG

-653 ANGFAPYKAVVSQG
+653 ANGVAPYKAVVSQG

-691 GTLGADILRLWVSS
+691 DEMGADIIRLWVAS
-705 VDTSTDVAIDDE
+705 VDTSTDVAIDHE
-717 ILKRTSE
+717 ILARTSD

-741 DQFDPEHDAV
+741 GQFEPEVDGVPFSDLTALDQ
-751 PVDELM
+751 LM
-757 PLDRLMLA
+757 VARLTQ
-765 RMAEVQ
+765 VQ
-771 AEVDRAYAEYRF
+771 AEVDAAYAGYEF
-783 NGAYRVLYD
+783 NRAYRVLYD
-792 FVVTELSNVYLDVTK
+792 FVVTELSNVYLDALK
-807 DRVYCDAPDS
+807 DRLYCEKPGS
-817 LARRSAQTVWAEILS
+817 LARRSAQTVLAELLS

-838 QPILAFTTDEV
+838 QPILAFTCDEV
-849 MAYAPAGLRDGQ
+849 LASAPAGCRGG
-861 EYAALLSWYEPKMA
+861 ETYAAMLDWYQAPISVG
-875 LEEAEQYLPAYGAAL
+875 EANEYSEVL
-890 EFRDVVTAALE
+890 TAALTLRGAVTKALE
-901 QARSAGDVNKSQEAR
+901 DARAAGTFTKSQEVR
-916 IVAAVP
+916 ISATVP
-922 AALYDELTGEHAC
+922 SSDFALLTGERGI
-935 DLAELC
+935 DLAEFF
-941 IVSEVELE
+941 IVSEVALMENE
-949 RGEELSVAVEHARGE
+949 DAEDDGITVTVDAARGE
-964 KCERC
+964 RCDRC
-969 WNYRELG
+969 WNYREDTG
-976 ASENHPHLCARCAA
+976 VHGEHEHICSRCAA
-990 VVEG
+990 ALE

>member
-1 MWSAEYG
+1 MAKEK
-8 RMRPAG
+8 
-14 WYSEELRSTTS
+14 
-25 RRFVPANG
+25 
-33 MRRLSCASSKGRL
+33 SKY
-46 RPPTRERGS
+46 
-55 ETVANEYKDTTNL
+55 NDTMQL
-68 PKTKFPMRGN
+68 PKTGFPMRGGLPKN
-78 LAKAEPERLRAWQE
+78 EPKRLAAWYE
-92 NHVYEQMQKKNEG
+92 NHVYEQLQKKNEG
-105 HGKFVLHDGPPYANG
+105 HKKFVLHDGPPYANG
-120 PIHVG
+120 PIHIG

-137 RYHAMLGEQ
+137 RYHAMQGEQ

-166 SLGTEKFNATPVEK
+166 MLGTKKFNATPTAK
-180 IREMCREFAVENL
+180 IRELCNKFAVENI

-214 TLYNEHDAAD
+214 TLYHEHDAAD

-233 RGMIYRGR
+233 KGMIYRGR

-266 PSIFV
+266 PSVFV
-271 RFELIDAPAELA
+271 RFELIDVPEALRSAGVP
-283 ASGMTVDV
+283 VDV

-302 ANAGVAVSAED
+302 ANAGVALLAD
-313 DYVAVQADG
+313 ADYIAVQAEG

-336 LGVAKKED
+336 HGVAGIED
-344 AVLYVPEG
+344 ACLYVPEG
-352 AAEPWCVHGE
+352 AAEPWSVHGE
-362 ELVGVTY
+362 ELVDITY
-369 KQPVFE
+369 THPIFSDVQ
-375 GVTGRIVTADYVSM
+375 GRIVTADYVTL

-412 EGLPIIMPVDDD
+412 CNLPIIMPVDDD
-424 GHFYAGDEYGTGG
+424 GHFYAGDGLGTGG
-437 PFSGLETDEAN
+437 PFSGMDTDEAN
-448 PVIIK
+448 PHIIEF
-453 WLEERGTLLAEKKI
+453 LRERGTLVAEKKI

-486 DQWFVSMDETG
+486 DQWFVSMDETN
-497 LRDEAIDAIYNKV
+497 LRGEALDQLLNHV
-510 RFYPDHAKNRI
+510 TWYPDHAKNRI
-521 GTMVEGR
+521 GSMVEGR

-545 FTCAD
+545 YTCAD

-563 VNALFKEKGS
+563 VIALFKEKGS
-573 DAWFTDAPEDYL
+573 DAWFTDAPEEYL
-585 GDACVCPKCG
+585 GEACVCPKCG

-618 VCENREELEYPADM
+618 VCENRAELEYPADM

-653 ANGFAPYKAVVSQG
+653 ANGVAPYKAVVSQG

-691 GTLGADILRLWVSS
+691 DEMGADIIRLWVAS
-705 VDTSTDVAIDDE
+705 VDTSTDVAIDHE
-717 ILKRTSE
+717 ILARTSD

-741 DQFDPEHDAV
+741 GQFEPETDGVPFSDLTALDQ
-751 PVDELM
+751 LM
-757 PLDRLMLA
+757 VARLTQ
-765 RMAEVQ
+765 VQ
-771 AEVDRAYAEYRF
+771 AEVDAAYAGYEF
-783 NGAYRVLYD
+783 NRAYRVLYD
-792 FVVTELSNVYLDVTK
+792 FVVTELSNVYLDALK
-807 DRVYCDAPDS
+807 DRLYCEKPGS
-817 LARRSAQTVWAEILS
+817 LARRSAQTVLAELLS

-838 QPILAFTTDEV
+838 QPILAFTCDEV
-849 MAYAPAGLRDGQ
+849 MAYAPAGCRGG
-861 EYAALLSWYEPKMA
+861 ETYAAMLDWYQAPISV
-875 LEEAEQYLPAYGAAL
+875 EEANEYSEVL
-890 EFRDVVTAALE
+890 TAALTLRGAVTKALE
-901 QARSAGDVNKSQEAR
+901 DARTAGTFTKSQEVR
-916 IVAAVP
+916 ISATVP
-922 AALYDELTGEHAC
+922 SSDFALLTGERAI
-935 DLAELC
+935 DLAEFF
-941 IVSEVELE
+941 IVSEVALTENE
-949 RGEELSVAVEHARGE
+949 DAEGDGITVTVEAARGE
-964 KCERC
+964 RCDRC
-969 WNYRELG
+969 WNYREDTG
-976 ASENHPHLCARCAA
+976 VHGEHEHICSRCAA
-990 VVEG
+990 ALE